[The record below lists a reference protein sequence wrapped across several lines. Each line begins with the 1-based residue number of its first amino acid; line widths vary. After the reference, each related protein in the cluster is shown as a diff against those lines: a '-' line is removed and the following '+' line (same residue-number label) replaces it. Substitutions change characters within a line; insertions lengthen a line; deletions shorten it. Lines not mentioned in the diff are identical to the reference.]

1 MTHKTFINICF
12 VLLALLFPLT
22 MQAQHKS
29 PLDEGKGFFLFPHDG
44 IEEGNAYT
52 SGNYGDFNQENKL
65 QTAYFY
71 SQDSNNFYNYDIGNS
86 VWYFERTGDKY
97 YIHNKYN
104 EYLAIDDNGY
114 VCTGSLQ
121 KALEFYVTNV
131 EKDSNHIYIFP
142 CKSVLSYVQSDID
155 LVDANDCI
163 IKVNGIKY
171 LIYKNSK
178 KATVIPK
185 LLNEY
190 DSSTDYKGEIVIP
203 ETFNYN
209 GNEYTVT
216 DVKPGVFAECKDIT
230 RVTLPQSITNIRTSC
245 FALCPGLISVDIPSV
260 TKIGDDAFRGCTS
273 LTSADFPKVSS
284 IGDNA
289 FKRCSSLT
297 SLDFPLVTSI
307 GRYAFDG
314 CSSVFSIDM
323 PLMTS
328 ISGRMF
334 FNCSNLTSINIPS
347 VTSVGYMAFYHCSN
361 LTSINLP
368 SVASIEGNAFNSCS
382 NLTSIN
388 MTSVTSIGDG
398 AFGGCSITS
407 VDMPSV
413 KNIGSDTF
421 SGCPIT
427 NLSLPSTLSSIGDRC
442 FTKVREITL
451 AATNPPTLGSNPWE
465 YVLIKVP
472 ESAVN
477 DYRTAAGWSDYKD
490 QILSMSD
497 ITDYD
502 VAVTAQDKESG
513 LLNVLTQ
520 DNLYKVESLKVTG
533 TINGYDIMVIR
544 NKLPLLHHLDLTD
557 ADIVANDYE
566 YYTGCHTEDNIVG
579 QSMFY
584 MLKKIESV
592 KLPKNA
598 TVISNGAFLG
608 CDRLENIVLPV
619 KLETIGRYAFNG
631 CIKLKD
637 IEFPFALKTIDYYAF
652 YGCSQLEHIKLPS
665 MLKTLGSSAF
675 ESCSKLKSIELPPT
689 LRTIGSSAF
698 YGCYGLETISLPGVE
713 TIGEAAFQGCSK
725 LTEIRIPSTLKSID
739 DRAFNCKNLQKVYT
753 YTVEPVN
760 IGQTTFSNYA
770 TATLYVPRQAYN
782 NYYYNTQWSQFP
794 TPVEFDEPYKYFYLN
809 KEFTLEDRFTGEPDI
824 DINPGGGIIVPGK
837 PELPPQDADT
847 IHIKGDGKNWAS
859 IIANANLNAKGLYI
873 DITIKANRWYFFS
886 FPFKVR
892 KADISCGKNVKFV
905 FRTYNGAIR
914 AKYGKGG
921 WIDLDSSEEYLY
933 PGKGYIFQ
941 ASLDCT
947 LSIKIEKSAFGKLP
961 KVDVDTK
968 LDIHTSTN
976 EQNASWNFVGNPFT
990 AFYDINDMG
999 YTSPITRWNS
1009 NSKTYEAV
1017 RPGDDNV
1024 FLNPFE
1030 AFFVQCPKDNDDIN
1044 FGGDNR
1050 LTQTGRD
1057 KKMNSQMQKARME
1070 GQFDVQR
1077 QIVNLTL
1084 SDGTTTDKTRVVFNP
1099 DKKAGYE
1106 RDCDAAKFESN
1117 GASELYTVEALAG
1130 RLAIN
1135 ERPEGSV
1142 KIGYRAA
1149 KAGEYTIAAQR
1160 MDRQVL
1166 LRDNDLQ
1173 ITFDLTQGDYHFTSD
1188 AGEFDNRFMLL
1199 IDNSTTG
1206 IGDIV
1211 TTTGVNVKP
1220 TDSGLNISNL
1230 QGKTLHV
1237 YALNG
1242 ALYATRTQDGFLGLA
1257 KGVYLVEVEGLKAKF
1272 MVR

>member
-1 MTHKTFINICF
+1 MTHKTIINIC
-12 VLLALLFPLT
+12 LTLIALCWT
-22 MQAQHKS
+22 VAIQAQTATV
-29 PLDEGKGFFLFPHDG
+29 DG
-44 IEEGNAYT
+44 INYYLYT
-52 SGNYGDFNQENKL
+52 DTK
-65 QTAYFY
+65 TADVT
-71 SQDSNNFYNYDIGNS
+71 SST
-86 VWYFERTGDKY
+86 VTGD
-97 YIHNKYN
+97 
-104 EYLAIDDNGY
+104 
-114 VCTGSLQ
+114 
-121 KALEFYVTNV
+121 
-131 EKDSNHIYIFP
+131 
-142 CKSVLSYVQSDID
+142 
-155 LVDANDCI
+155 
-163 IKVNGIKY
+163 
-171 LIYKNSK
+171 
-178 KATVIPK
+178 
-185 LLNEY
+185 
-190 DSSTDYKGEIVIP
+190 IVIP
-203 ETFNYN
+203 EKITVD
-209 GNEYTVT
+209 GVEYSVE
-216 DVKPGVFAECKDIT
+216 GMYRYVFKNCK
-230 RVTLPQSITNIRTSC
+230 SITSVKMPSVRYLPENTFEECSN
-245 FALCPGLISVDIPSV
+245 LTSVDMPSV
-260 TKIGDDAFRGCTS
+260 RNIGRWAFKNCES
-273 LTSADFPKVSS
+273 LTSVNMLSVTDISS
-284 IGDNA
+284 
-289 FKRCSSLT
+289 
-297 SLDFPLVTSI
+297 
-307 GRYAFDG
+307 YAFDG
-314 CSSVFSIDM
+314 CSSLTSVDM
-323 PLMTS
+323 PLVTN
-328 ISGRMF
+328 ISSCAFSG
-334 FNCSNLTSINIPS
+334 CSNLTSVDMPL
-347 VTSVGYMAFYHCSN
+347 VTR
-361 LTSINLP
+361 
-368 SVASIEGNAFNSCS
+368 
-382 NLTSIN
+382 
-388 MTSVTSIGDG
+388 IGDY
-398 AFGGCSITS
+398 AFGGC
-407 VDMPSV
+407 
-413 KNIGSDTF
+413 
-421 SGCPIT
+421 PIRK
-427 NLSLPSTLSSIGDRC
+427 LYLPTTLTSIGNSC
-442 FTKVREITL
+442 FTETRDITL
-451 AATNPPTLGSNPWE
+451 AATTPAALGTDVFWK
-465 YVLIKVP
+465 YAVIRVP
-472 ESAVN
+472 ESAV
-477 DYRTAAGWSDYKD
+477 DAYRTAVEWSNYKD

-502 VAVTAQDKESG
+502 VPVTAQEKESG
-513 LLNVLTQ
+513 LQNVLGQ
-520 DNLYKVESLKVTG
+520 DNLGKVVSLKVRG
-533 TINGYDIMVIR
+533 TINSYDILVIR
-544 NKLPLLHHLDLTD
+544 NKTPYLHDLDLTD
-557 ADIVANDYE
+557 ATIVANDFE
-566 YYTGCHTEDNIVG
+566 YYEGYHTEDNIIG
-579 QSMFY
+579 NNMFAG
-584 MLKKIESV
+584 LGKLVSV

-598 TVISNGAFLG
+598 ISIRNGALYD
-608 CDRLENIVLPV
+608 CSSLVEVVLPV
-619 KLETIGRYAFNG
+619 KLESIGGSAFSYCSYLTN
-631 CIKLKD
+631 LD
-637 IEFPFALKTIDYYAF
+637 FPPTLKTI
-652 YGCSQLEHIKLPS
+652 GI
-665 MLKTLGSSAF
+665 SAF
-675 ESCSKLKSIELPPT
+675 DHCDN
-689 LRTIGSSAF
+689 
-698 YGCYGLETISLPGVE
+698 LEKISLPGVE
-713 TIGEAAFQGCSK
+713 TIKDHAFNGSK
-725 LTEIRIPSTLKSID
+725 FKEVRIPSTLKSIGD
-739 DRAFNCKNLQKVYT
+739 YAFNTSSLKKVFT
-753 YTVEPVN
+753 YTVEPIN
-760 IGQTTFSNYA
+760 IGQNTFYK
-770 TATLYVPRQAYN
+770 TAYESGTLYIPKQSKN
-782 NYYYNTQWSQFP
+782 NYYWNTQWSQFAKL
-794 TPVEFDEPYKYFYLN
+794 EDFDEPYKYFYLN
-809 KEFTLEDRFTGEPDI
+809 KEYTLDDRFTGEPDI
-824 DINPGGGIIVPGK
+824 DINPGGGIIVPDK
-837 PELPPQDADT
+837 PEQGDQDADT

-905 FRTYNGAIR
+905 FRTYNGDIR
-914 AKYGKGG
+914 AKKGTGG

-947 LSIKIEKSAFGKLP
+947 LSIKIEKNEFGKLP

-1009 NSKTYEAV
+1009 DSNTYEAV
-1017 RPGDDNV
+1017 RPGDDNA

-1030 AFFVQCPKDNDDIN
+1030 AFFVQCPKDNGIIN
-1044 FGGDNR
+1044 FGGDKR

-1117 GASELYTVEALAG
+1117 GASELYSVEALAG

>member
-1 MTHKTFINICF
+1 MTHKTFINIC
-12 VLLALLFPLT
+12 LTLIALCWT
-22 MQAQHKS
+22 VAIQAKTATV
-29 PLDEGKGFFLFPHDG
+29 DG
-44 IEEGNAYT
+44 INYYLNA
-52 SGNYGDFNQENKL
+52 DAK
-65 QTAYFY
+65 TAEVTK
-71 SQDSNNFYNYDIGNS
+71 STA
-86 VWYFERTGDKY
+86 TGD
-97 YIHNKYN
+97 
-104 EYLAIDDNGY
+104 
-114 VCTGSLQ
+114 
-121 KALEFYVTNV
+121 
-131 EKDSNHIYIFP
+131 
-142 CKSVLSYVQSDID
+142 
-155 LVDANDCI
+155 
-163 IKVNGIKY
+163 
-171 LIYKNSK
+171 
-178 KATVIPK
+178 
-185 LLNEY
+185 
-190 DSSTDYKGEIVIP
+190 IVIP
-203 ETFNYN
+203 EKITVD
-209 GNEYTVT
+209 GVEYSV
-216 DVKPGVFAECKDIT
+216 I
-230 RVTLPQSITNIRTSC
+230 SIGYEAFKESRALTSV
-245 FALCPGLISVDIPSV
+245 AMPSV
-260 TKIGDDAFRGCTS
+260 TRIGASAFE
-273 LTSADFPKVSS
+273 
-284 IGDNA
+284 
-289 FKRCSSLT
+289 
-297 SLDFPLVTSI
+297 
-307 GRYAFDG
+307 
-314 CSSVFSIDM
+314 
-323 PLMTS
+323 
-328 ISGRMF
+328 
-334 FNCSNLTSINIPS
+334 NCSNLTSVAMPSATSIGNGAFDQCQSLTSVAMPS
-347 VTSVGYMAFYHCSN
+347 VTSIDHIAFQTCSS
-361 LTSINLP
+361 LTS
-368 SVASIEGNAFNSCS
+368 VA
-382 NLTSIN
+382 
-388 MTSVTSIGDG
+388 MPSVTSIGNN
-398 AFGGCSITS
+398 AFSYCSSLTS
-407 VDMPSV
+407 VTMPSV
-413 KNIGSDTF
+413 TSIDNYAFYS
-421 SGCPIT
+421 CPIT
-427 NLSLPSTLSSIGDRC
+427 NLYLPATLTSIGNYC
-442 FTKVREITL
+442 FDKTREITL
-451 AATNPPTLGSNPWE
+451 AATSPAVLGTAVFWK
-465 YVLIKVP
+465 YACLRVP
-472 ESAVN
+472 ESAV
-477 DYRTAAGWSDYKD
+477 DAYRTAAGWSNYKD
-490 QILSMSD
+490 QIFSMSD
-497 ITDYD
+497 KTVYD
-502 VAVTAQDKESG
+502 VPVTAQEKESG
-513 LLNVLTQ
+513 LLNVLGQ
-520 DNLYKVESLKVTG
+520 DNLGKVVSLKVRG
-533 TINGYDIMVIR
+533 TINSYDILVIR
-544 NKLPLLHHLDLTD
+544 NKMPYLHHLDLTD
-557 ADIVANDYE
+557 ATIVANDFE
-566 YYTGCHTEDNIVG
+566 YYEGYHTEDNVIG
-579 QSMFY
+579 DNMFTNLY
-584 MLKKIESV
+584 KLVSV

-598 TVISNGAFLG
+598 TSIRSSALSWCGSLV
-608 CDRLENIVLPV
+608 EVVLPV
-619 KLETIGRYAFNG
+619 KLEEIGYSAFSDCKN
-631 CIKLKD
+631 LKNID
-637 IEFPFALKTIDYYAF
+637 FPPTLKTIDQHAF
-652 YGCSQLEHIKLPS
+652 QRCERLEQ
-665 MLKTLGSSAF
+665 
-675 ESCSKLKSIELPPT
+675 
-689 LRTIGSSAF
+689 
-698 YGCYGLETISLPGVE
+698 ISLPGVKS
-713 TIGEAAFQGCSK
+713 IGFRAFDGCSK
-725 LTEIRIPSTLKSID
+725 LTEVRIPSTLKSIGNG
-739 DRAFNCKNLQKVYT
+739 AFDIQGLKKVYT
-753 YTVEPVN
+753 YTVEPIG
-760 IGQTTFSNYA
+760 IGQGTFA
-770 TATLYVPRQAYN
+770 KTAYETGTLYIPKQSKN
-782 NYYYNTQWSQFP
+782 NYYWNTQWSQFSKL
-794 TPVEFDEPYKYFYLN
+794 VEFDEPYKYFYLN
-809 KEFTLEDRFTGEPDI
+809 KEYTLEDRFKGEPDI
-824 DINPGGGIIVPGK
+824 DINPGGGIIVPDK
-837 PELPPQDADT
+837 PEQGDQDADT

-914 AKYGKGG
+914 AEYGKGG
-921 WIDLDSSEEYLY
+921 WIDLDSSEEFLY

-999 YTSPITRWNS
+999 YKSPITRWNS
-1009 NSKTYEAV
+1009 DSKTYEAV
-1017 RPGDDNV
+1017 RPGDDNA

-1242 ALYATRTQDGFLGLA
+1242 ALYATRTQDGFLGLT

>member
-1 MTHKTFINICF
+1 MTHKTFINIC
-12 VLLALLFPLT
+12 LTLIALCWT
-22 MQAQHKS
+22 MAIQAKWATV
-29 PLDEGKGFFLFPHDG
+29 DG
-44 IEEGNAYT
+44 INYSLNA
-52 SGNYGDFNQENKL
+52 DAK
-65 QTAYFY
+65 TARVTE
-71 SQDSNNFYNYDIGNS
+71 STA
-86 VWYFERTGDKY
+86 TGD
-97 YIHNKYN
+97 
-104 EYLAIDDNGY
+104 
-114 VCTGSLQ
+114 
-121 KALEFYVTNV
+121 
-131 EKDSNHIYIFP
+131 
-142 CKSVLSYVQSDID
+142 
-155 LVDANDCI
+155 
-163 IKVNGIKY
+163 
-171 LIYKNSK
+171 
-178 KATVIPK
+178 
-185 LLNEY
+185 
-190 DSSTDYKGEIVIP
+190 IVIP
-203 ETFNYN
+203 EKITVD
-209 GNEYTVT
+209 GVEYSVT
-216 DVKPGVFAECKDIT
+216 SIGDYAFKDCQA
-230 RVTLPQSITNIRTSC
+230 LTSV
-245 FALCPGLISVDIPSV
+245 SMPSV
-260 TKIGDDAFRGCTS
+260 TNIDSGAFWLCSSLTSVYMPSVSSIGDDAFRD
-273 LTSADFPKVSS
+273 A
-284 IGDNA
+284 
-289 FKRCSSLT
+289 
-297 SLDFPLVTSI
+297 
-307 GRYAFDG
+307 
-314 CSSVFSIDM
+314 
-323 PLMTS
+323 
-328 ISGRMF
+328 
-334 FNCSNLTSINIPS
+334 
-347 VTSVGYMAFYHCSN
+347 
-361 LTSINLP
+361 
-368 SVASIEGNAFNSCS
+368 
-382 NLTSIN
+382 
-388 MTSVTSIGDG
+388 
-398 AFGGCSITS
+398 
-407 VDMPSV
+407 
-413 KNIGSDTF
+413 
-421 SGCPIT
+421 PIT
-427 NLSLPSTLSSIGDRC
+427 NLSLPATLTSIGNSS
-442 FTKVREITL
+442 FTETREITL
-451 AATNPPTLGSNPWE
+451 GATTPAALGTDVFWK
-465 YVLIKVP
+465 YAVFRVP
-472 ESAVN
+472 ESAV
-477 DYRTAAGWSDYKD
+477 DAYRTAAEWSNYKE
-490 QILSMSD
+490 QIFSMSD
-497 ITDYD
+497 IIDYD
-502 VAVTAQDKESG
+502 VTVTAQEKESG
-513 LLNVLTQ
+513 LQNVLTQ
-520 DNLYKVESLKVTG
+520 YNLGKVVSLKVTG
-533 TINGYDIMVIR
+533 TINSYDIMVIR
-544 NKLPLLHHLDLTD
+544 NKMPYLHHLDLTD
-557 ADIVANDYE
+557 ATIVANDFE
-566 YYTGCHTEDNIVG
+566 YYTGYHTEDNVIG
-579 QSMFY
+579 DKMFY
-584 MLKKIESV
+584 NLDKLISI

-598 TVISNGAFLG
+598 TSIRSGALLWCFSLV
-608 CDRLENIVLPV
+608 EVVLPV
-619 KLETIGRYAFNG
+619 KIESIGNNAFG
-631 CIKLKD
+631 SCMYLKNID
-637 IEFPFALKTIDYYAF
+637 LPPTLKTIDAAAF
-652 YGCSQLEHIKLPS
+652 GN
-665 MLKTLGSSAF
+665 
-675 ESCSKLKSIELPPT
+675 
-689 LRTIGSSAF
+689 
-698 YGCYGLETISLPGVE
+698 CYSLETISLPGVE
-713 TIGEAAFQGCSK
+713 TIGGSAFAGCKK
-725 LTEIRIPSTLKSID
+725 LTEVRIPSTLKSIG
-739 DRAFNCKNLQKVYT
+739 DRAFNIQGLKKVYT
-753 YTVEPVN
+753 YTVEPIG
-760 IGQTTFSNYA
+760 IGQETFSK
-770 TATLYVPRQAYN
+770 TAYETGTLYIPKQSKN
-782 NYYYNTQWSQFP
+782 NYYWNTQWSQFSKL
-794 TPVEFDEPYKYFYLN
+794 VEFDEPYKYFYLN
-809 KEFTLEDRFTGEPDI
+809 KEYTLNDRFTGEPDI
-824 DINPGGGIIVPGK
+824 DINPGGGIIVPDK

-905 FRTYNGAIR
+905 FRTYNGGIR
-914 AKYGKGG
+914 AEYGKGG

-976 EQNASWNFVGNPFT
+976 EQDASWNFVGNPFT

-999 YTSPITRWNS
+999 YKSPITRWNS
-1009 NSKTYEAV
+1009 DSKTYEAV
-1017 RPGDDNV
+1017 RPGDDNA

-1211 TTTGVNVKP
+1211 STTGVNVKP
-1220 TDSGLNISNL
+1220 TDCGLNISNL

-1242 ALYATRTQDGFLGLA
+1242 ALYATRTQDGFLGLT

>member
-1 MTHKTFINICF
+1 MTHKTFINIC
-12 VLLALLFPLT
+12 LTLIALCWT
-22 MQAQHKS
+22 VAIQAQTVTV
-29 PLDEGKGFFLFPHDG
+29 DG
-44 IEEGNAYT
+44 INYSLNADT
-52 SGNYGDFNQENKL
+52 K
-65 QTAYFY
+65 TA
-71 SQDSNNFYNYDIGNS
+71 SVTKSN
-86 VWYFERTGDKY
+86 VTGD
-97 YIHNKYN
+97 
-104 EYLAIDDNGY
+104 
-114 VCTGSLQ
+114 
-121 KALEFYVTNV
+121 
-131 EKDSNHIYIFP
+131 
-142 CKSVLSYVQSDID
+142 
-155 LVDANDCI
+155 
-163 IKVNGIKY
+163 
-171 LIYKNSK
+171 
-178 KATVIPK
+178 
-185 LLNEY
+185 
-190 DSSTDYKGEIVIP
+190 IVIP
-203 ETFNYN
+203 EKITVD
-209 GNEYTVT
+209 GVEY
-216 DVKPGVFAECKDIT
+216 P
-230 RVTLPQSITNIRTSC
+230 
-245 FALCPGLISVDIPSV
+245 
-260 TKIGDDAFRGCTS
+260 
-273 LTSADFPKVSS
+273 
-284 IGDNA
+284 
-289 FKRCSSLT
+289 
-297 SLDFPLVTSI
+297 VTSI
-307 GRYAFDG
+307 G
-314 CSSVFSIDM
+314 S
-323 PLMTS
+323 
-328 ISGRMF
+328 
-334 FNCSNLTSINIPS
+334 
-347 VTSVGYMAFYHCSN
+347 
-361 LTSINLP
+361 
-368 SVASIEGNAFNSCS
+368 NAFQDCKA
-382 NLTSIN
+382 L
-388 MTSVTSIGDG
+388 
-398 AFGGCSITS
+398 TS

-413 KNIGSDTF
+413 TSIGGDAFQSCSSLTSVDMPLVTSISVWAF
-421 SGCPIT
+421 RDSPII
-427 NLSLPSTLSSIGDRC
+427 NLSLPATLTSIGNGC
-442 FTKVREITL
+442 FTKTREITL
-451 AATNPPTLGSNPWE
+451 AATTPA
-465 YVLIKVP
+465 VLETGAFWKYAVIRVP
-472 ESAVN
+472 ESAVD
-477 DYRTAAGWSDYKD
+477 DYRTAAGWSNYKD
-490 QILSMSD
+490 HILSMSD

-502 VAVTAQDKESG
+502 VTVTAQEKESG
-513 LLNVLTQ
+513 LLNVLGQ
-520 DNLYKVESLKVTG
+520 DNLGKVVSLKVTG
-533 TINGYDIMVIR
+533 TINSYDIMVIR
-544 NKLPLLHHLDLTD
+544 NKMPNLHYLDLTD
-557 ADIVANDYE
+557 ATIVANDFE
-566 YYTGCHTEDNIVG
+566 YYTGYHTEDNIIG
-579 QSMFY
+579 AYMFAR
-584 MLKKIESV
+584 LDKLLSV

-598 TVISNGAFLG
+598 TRIREDALSSCGNLAEV
-608 CDRLENIVLPV
+608 VLPV
-619 KLETIGRYAFNG
+619 KLESIGSRAFFD
-631 CIKLKD
+631 CEILKNID
-637 IEFPFALKTIDYYAF
+637 FPPALKA
-652 YGCSQLEHIKLPS
+652 
-665 MLKTLGSSAF
+665 
-675 ESCSKLKSIELPPT
+675 
-689 LRTIGSSAF
+689 IGSFAF
-698 YGCYGLETISLPGVE
+698 LNCIRLEKISLPGVE
-713 TIGEAAFQGCSK
+713 TIDLCTFQDCDQ
-725 LTEIRIPSTLKSID
+725 LTEVRIPSTLKSIGD
-739 DRAFNCKNLQKVYT
+739 YAFNCGNLKKVYT
-753 YTVEPVN
+753 YTVEPIN
-760 IGQTTFSNYA
+760 IGQNTFTT
-770 TATLYVPRQAYN
+770 TAYETGTLYIPKQSSN
-782 NYYYNTQWSQFP
+782 NYYWNTQWSQFSKL
-794 TPVEFDEPYKYFYLN
+794 VEFDEPYKYFYLN
-809 KEFTLEDRFTGEPDI
+809 KEFTLDDRFTGEPDI
-824 DINPGGGIIVPGK
+824 DVNPGGGIIVPDK
-837 PELPPQDADT
+837 PELPDQDADT

-947 LSIKIEKSAFGKLP
+947 LSIKIEKSEFGKLP
-961 KVDVDTK
+961 NVNVDTK

-1009 NSKTYEAV
+1009 DSKTYEAV
-1017 RPGDDNV
+1017 RPGDDNA

-1030 AFFVQCPKDNDDIN
+1030 AFFVQCPKDNGDIN

-1070 GQFDVQR
+1070 GQFDVKR

-1117 GASELYTVEALAG
+1117 GASELYSVEALAG

>member
-1 MTHKTFINICF
+1 MTHKTIINIC
-12 VLLALLFPLT
+12 LTLIALCWT
-22 MQAQHKS
+22 MAIQAQTATV
-29 PLDEGKGFFLFPHDG
+29 DG
-44 IEEGNAYT
+44 INYSLNADAKT
-52 SGNYGDFNQENKL
+52 ADVTGITISGD
-65 QTAYFY
+65 
-71 SQDSNNFYNYDIGNS
+71 
-86 VWYFERTGDKY
+86 
-97 YIHNKYN
+97 
-104 EYLAIDDNGY
+104 
-114 VCTGSLQ
+114 
-121 KALEFYVTNV
+121 
-131 EKDSNHIYIFP
+131 
-142 CKSVLSYVQSDID
+142 
-155 LVDANDCI
+155 
-163 IKVNGIKY
+163 
-171 LIYKNSK
+171 
-178 KATVIPK
+178 
-185 LLNEY
+185 
-190 DSSTDYKGEIVIP
+190 IVIP
-203 ETFNYN
+203 EKITVDGVEYSVDGMYRYVFSERNSLTSIKMPSVRYLP
-209 GNEYTVT
+209 EYTFEDCLNLTSV
-216 DVKPGVFAECKDIT
+216 DMPLV
-230 RVTLPQSITNIRTSC
+230 TNIGRWAFKNCKSLTS
-245 FALCPGLISVDIPSV
+245 VNMPSV
-260 TKIGDDAFRGCTS
+260 TDI
-273 LTSADFPKVSS
+273 SS
-284 IGDNA
+284 
-289 FKRCSSLT
+289 
-297 SLDFPLVTSI
+297 
-307 GRYAFDG
+307 YAFDG
-314 CSSVFSIDM
+314 CSS
-323 PLMTS
+323 L
-328 ISGRMF
+328 
-334 FNCSNLTSINIPS
+334 
-347 VTSVGYMAFYHCSN
+347 
-361 LTSINLP
+361 
-368 SVASIEGNAFNSCS
+368 
-382 NLTSIN
+382 
-388 MTSVTSIGDG
+388 
-398 AFGGCSITS
+398 TS

-413 KNIGSDTF
+413 TDISSYAFDGCSSLTSVDMPLVTRIGDHAF
-421 SGCPIT
+421 VGCPIRK
-427 NLSLPSTLSSIGDRC
+427 LYLPTTLTSIAEYC
-442 FTKVREITL
+442 FTSTREITL
-451 AATNPPTLGSNPWE
+451 AATTPVTLATNAFWK
-465 YVLIKVP
+465 YAVIRVP
-472 ESAVN
+472 ESAAN
-477 DYRTAAGWSDYKD
+477 DYRTAAGWSNYKD
-490 QILSMSD
+490 QIFSMSD
-497 ITDYD
+497 TTDYN
-502 VAVTAQDKESG
+502 VPVTAQEKESG
-513 LLNVLTQ
+513 LLNVLGQ
-520 DNLYKVESLKVTG
+520 DNLGKVVSLKVTG
-533 TINGYDIMVIR
+533 TINSYDILVIR
-544 NKLPLLHHLDLTD
+544 NKMPYLHYLDLTD
-557 ADIVANDYE
+557 ATIVANDFE
-566 YYTGCHTEDNIVG
+566 YYKGNHTEDNIIG
-579 QSMFY
+579 SHMFAS
-584 MLKKIESV
+584 LVKLVSI
-592 KLPKNA
+592 KLPKNVTCIRDYA
-598 TVISNGAFLG
+598 LFSCSNLV
-608 CDRLENIVLPV
+608 EVVLPV
-619 KLETIGRYAFNG
+619 KLE
-631 CIKLKD
+631 K
-637 IEFPFALKTIDYYAF
+637 
-652 YGCSQLEHIKLPS
+652 
-665 MLKTLGSSAF
+665 
-675 ESCSKLKSIELPPT
+675 
-689 LRTIGSSAF
+689 IGSSAF
-698 YGCYGLETISLPGVE
+698 SGCSGLTNIDLPPTLKTIGCYAFNNCSRLEKISLPGVE
-713 TIGEAAFQGCSK
+713 SIDHYAFGYCYK
-725 LTEIRIPSTLKSID
+725 LTEVRIPSTLKAIGD
-739 DRAFNCKNLQKVYT
+739 NAFSCVDLKKVYT
-753 YTVEPVN
+753 YTVEPIN
-760 IGQTTFSNYA
+760 IGQNTFSETVYK
-770 TATLYVPRQAYN
+770 TGSLYIPKQSKN
-782 NYYYNTQWSQFP
+782 NYYWNTQWSQFAKLE
-794 TPVEFDEPYKYFYLN
+794 EFDEPYKYFYLN
-809 KEFTLEDRFTGEPDI
+809 KEFTLDDRFTGEPDI

-914 AKYGKGG
+914 ADKGTGG
-921 WIDLDSSEEYLY
+921 WVDLDSSEEYLE
-933 PGKGYIFQ
+933 PRKGYIFQ

-961 KVDVDTK
+961 KVDVNTN

-1009 NSKTYEAV
+1009 DSKTYEAV
-1017 RPGDDNV
+1017 RPGDDNA

-1117 GASELYTVEALAG
+1117 GASELYSVEALAG

-1211 TTTGVNVKP
+1211 STTGVNVKP
-1220 TDSGLNISNL
+1220 TDCGLNISNL

>member
-1 MTHKTFINICF
+1 MTHKTFINIC
-12 VLLALLFPLT
+12 LTLIALCWT
-22 MQAQHKS
+22 MAIQAQTATV
-29 PLDEGKGFFLFPHDG
+29 DG
-44 IEEGNAYT
+44 INYNLKSDKTAEVTKSNA
-52 SGNYGDFNQENKL
+52 
-65 QTAYFY
+65 
-71 SQDSNNFYNYDIGNS
+71 
-86 VWYFERTGDKY
+86 TGD
-97 YIHNKYN
+97 
-104 EYLAIDDNGY
+104 
-114 VCTGSLQ
+114 
-121 KALEFYVTNV
+121 
-131 EKDSNHIYIFP
+131 
-142 CKSVLSYVQSDID
+142 
-155 LVDANDCI
+155 
-163 IKVNGIKY
+163 
-171 LIYKNSK
+171 
-178 KATVIPK
+178 
-185 LLNEY
+185 
-190 DSSTDYKGEIVIP
+190 IVIP
-203 ETFNYN
+203 EKITVDDVEYSVTRIGNAAFKDSKALTSVAMPSVTSIGADAFNVCKALTSVN
-209 GNEYTVT
+209 MPSVT
-216 DVKPGVFAECKDIT
+216 SIGGAAFCRCSNLTSVDMPS
-230 RVTLPQSITNIRTSC
+230 VTCIGSDAFFDCSNLT
-245 FALCPGLISVDIPSV
+245 SVDIPSV
-260 TKIGDDAFRGCTS
+260 T
-273 LTSADFPKVSS
+273 S
-284 IGDNA
+284 IGSGA
-289 FKRCSSLT
+289 FS
-297 SLDFPLVTSI
+297 D
-307 GRYAFDG
+307 
-314 CSSVFSIDM
+314 
-323 PLMTS
+323 
-328 ISGRMF
+328 
-334 FNCSNLTSINIPS
+334 CSNL
-347 VTSVGYMAFYHCSN
+347 
-361 LTSINLP
+361 
-368 SVASIEGNAFNSCS
+368 
-382 NLTSIN
+382 
-388 MTSVTSIGDG
+388 
-398 AFGGCSITS
+398 TS

-413 KNIGSDTF
+413 ASIGHRVFRYCPSLTSVTMPSVTSIGDYAF
-421 SGCPIT
+421 FDCPII
-427 NLSLPSTLSSIGDRC
+427 NLSLPATLTSIGNSC
-442 FTKVREITL
+442 FAETRKITL
-451 AATNPPTLGSNPWE
+451 AATTPASLGTDAFWE
-465 YVLIKVP
+465 YAVIRVP
-472 ESAVN
+472 ESSVDA
-477 DYRTAAGWSDYKD
+477 YRNAAGWSNYKD
-490 QILSMSD
+490 QIFSMSD

-502 VAVTAQDKESG
+502 VPVTAQEKESG
-513 LLNVLTQ
+513 LLDVITQ
-520 DNLYKVESLKVTG
+520 DNLGKVVSLKVRG

-544 NKLPLLHHLDLTD
+544 NKMPILHYLDLTD
-557 ADIVANDYE
+557 ATIVANDYE
-566 YYTGCHTEDNIVG
+566 YYTGYHTKDNVIG
-579 QSMFY
+579 YFMFADLY
-584 MLKKIESV
+584 KLLSV

-598 TVISNGAFLG
+598 TSIRDYALSSCSNLF
-608 CDRLENIVLPV
+608 EVVLPV
-619 KLETIGRYAFNG
+619 RLETIE
-631 CIKLKD
+631 C
-637 IEFPFALKTIDYYAF
+637 YAF
-652 YGCSQLEHIKLPS
+652 YYCSNLTNID
-665 MLKTLGSSAF
+665 
-675 ESCSKLKSIELPPT
+675 LPPT
-689 LRTIGSSAF
+689 LKTIGSYAF
-698 YGCYGLETISLPGVE
+698 DDCSRLEKISLPGVE
-713 TIGEAAFQGCSK
+713 SIGDYAFANCNK
-725 LTEIRIPSTLKSID
+725 LTEVRIPSTLKSIGNG
-739 DRAFNCKNLQKVYT
+739 AFDIQGLKKVYT
-753 YTVEPVN
+753 YTVEPIN
-760 IGQTTFSNYA
+760 IGQGTFSAAYK
-770 TATLYVPRQAYN
+770 TGTLYIPKQSKN
-782 NYYYNTQWSQFP
+782 NYYWNTQWSQFSKL
-794 TPVEFDEPYKYFYLN
+794 VEFDEPYKYFYLN
-809 KEFTLEDRFTGEPDI
+809 KEYTLNDRFTGEPDI
-824 DINPGGGIIVPGK
+824 DINPGGGIIVPDK
-837 PELPPQDADT
+837 PEQGDQDADT

-914 AKYGKGG
+914 AEYGKGG

-947 LSIKIEKSAFGKLP
+947 LSIKIEKNEFGKLP

-1009 NSKTYEAV
+1009 DSNTYEAV
-1017 RPGDDNV
+1017 RPGDDNA

-1030 AFFVQCPKDNDDIN
+1030 AFFVQCPKDNGVIN

-1117 GASELYTVEALAG
+1117 GASELYSVEALAG

>member
-1 MTHKTFINICF
+1 MTHKTFINIC
-12 VLLALLFPLT
+12 LTLIALCWT
-22 MQAQHKS
+22 VAIQAQTATV
-29 PLDEGKGFFLFPHDG
+29 DG
-44 IEEGNAYT
+44 INYNLYADTKTARVTKSNAI
-52 SGNYGDFNQENKL
+52 GD
-65 QTAYFY
+65 
-71 SQDSNNFYNYDIGNS
+71 
-86 VWYFERTGDKY
+86 
-97 YIHNKYN
+97 
-104 EYLAIDDNGY
+104 
-114 VCTGSLQ
+114 
-121 KALEFYVTNV
+121 
-131 EKDSNHIYIFP
+131 
-142 CKSVLSYVQSDID
+142 
-155 LVDANDCI
+155 
-163 IKVNGIKY
+163 
-171 LIYKNSK
+171 
-178 KATVIPK
+178 
-185 LLNEY
+185 
-190 DSSTDYKGEIVIP
+190 IVIP
-203 ETFNYN
+203 EKITVDGVEYPVTGIGN
-209 GNEYTVT
+209 GAFK
-216 DVKPGVFAECKDIT
+216 DCKT
-230 RVTLPQSITNIRTSC
+230 
-245 FALCPGLISVDIPSV
+245 
-260 TKIGDDAFRGCTS
+260 
-273 LTSADFPKVSS
+273 LTSVVMPS
-284 IGDNA
+284 
-289 FKRCSSLT
+289 
-297 SLDFPLVTSI
+297 VTSI
-307 GRYAFDG
+307 GLQAFYG
-314 CSSVFSIDM
+314 
-323 PLMTS
+323 
-328 ISGRMF
+328 
-334 FNCSNLTSINIPS
+334 CSNLTSVNMPS
-347 VTSVGYMAFYHCSN
+347 VTS
-361 LTSINLP
+361 
-368 SVASIEGNAFNSCS
+368 IEINAFWECS
-382 NLTSIN
+382 SL
-388 MTSVTSIGDG
+388 
-398 AFGGCSITS
+398 TS

-413 KNIGSDTF
+413 TSIGADVFTSCSSLTSVSMPSVISIDGQAFLGCPSLTSVDMPSVTNIGSQAFLACPSLTSVAMPSVTSIGDNAF
-421 SGCPIT
+421 DGCPII
-427 NLSLPSTLSSIGDRC
+427 NLSLPATLTSIGNSC
-442 FTKVREITL
+442 FTATRDITL
-451 AATNPPTLGSNPWE
+451 AATTPASLGTDAFWK
-465 YVLIKVP
+465 YAAIRVP
-472 ESAVN
+472 ESSVDAYRNAV
-477 DYRTAAGWSDYKD
+477 GWSNYKD
-490 QILSMSD
+490 KIFSMSD
-497 ITDYD
+497 ITEYD
-502 VAVTAQDKESG
+502 VPVTAQEKESG
-513 LLNVLTQ
+513 LH
-520 DNLYKVESLKVTG
+520 NLITEANLGKVVSLKVTG
-533 TINGYDIMVIR
+533 TINSYDIMAIR
-544 NKLPLLHHLDLTD
+544 NMMPYLHHLDLTD
-557 ADIVANDYE
+557 ATIVANDFKYYE
-566 YYTGCHTEDNIVG
+566 GYHTEDNVIG
-579 QSMFY
+579 DYMFAS
-584 MLKKIESV
+584 LDKLVSV

-598 TVISNGAFLG
+598 TSIRDYALVG
-608 CDRLENIVLPV
+608 CSSLVEVVLPV
-619 KLETIGRYAFNG
+619 KLESIGG
-631 CIKLKD
+631 
-637 IEFPFALKTIDYYAF
+637 
-652 YGCSQLEHIKLPS
+652 
-665 MLKTLGSSAF
+665 SAF
-675 ESCSKLKSIELPPT
+675 ELCSNLTNIDLPPT
-689 LRTIGSSAF
+689 LKTIGRNAF
-698 YGCYGLETISLPGVE
+698 NSCSRLEKISLPGVGSIDE
-713 TIGEAAFQGCSK
+713 NAFGGCK
-725 LTEIRIPSTLKSID
+725 FTEVRIPSTLKSIGYG
-739 DRAFNCKNLQKVYT
+739 AFDCNNLKNVYT
-753 YTVEPVN
+753 YTVEPIN
-760 IGQTTFSNYA
+760 IGQGTFSKTTYE
-770 TATLYVPRQAYN
+770 TATLYIPKQSKN
-782 NYYYNTQWSQFP
+782 NYKWNTQWGQFYKK
-794 TPVEFDEPYKYFYLN
+794 VEFDEPYKYFYLN
-809 KEFTLEDRFTGEPDI
+809 KEYTLNDRFTGEPDI

-914 AKYGKGG
+914 AEYGKGG
-921 WIDLDSSEEYLY
+921 WIDLDSSKEYLE

-961 KVDVDTK
+961 NVNVDTK

-999 YTSPITRWNS
+999 YNSPITRWNS
-1009 NSKTYEAV
+1009 DSNTYEAV
-1017 RPGDDNV
+1017 RPGDDNA

-1211 TTTGVNVKP
+1211 STTGVNVKP
-1220 TDSGLNISNL
+1220 TDCGLNISNL

-1242 ALYATRTQDGFLGLA
+1242 ALYATRTQDGFLGLT

>member
-1 MTHKTFINICF
+1 MTHKTFINIC
-12 VLLALLFPLT
+12 LTLIALCWT
-22 MQAQHKS
+22 MAIQAQTATV
-29 PLDEGKGFFLFPHDG
+29 DG
-44 IEEGNAYT
+44 INYRLYTDTKTAEVTKSNA
-52 SGNYGDFNQENKL
+52 
-65 QTAYFY
+65 
-71 SQDSNNFYNYDIGNS
+71 
-86 VWYFERTGDKY
+86 TGD
-97 YIHNKYN
+97 
-104 EYLAIDDNGY
+104 
-114 VCTGSLQ
+114 
-121 KALEFYVTNV
+121 
-131 EKDSNHIYIFP
+131 
-142 CKSVLSYVQSDID
+142 
-155 LVDANDCI
+155 
-163 IKVNGIKY
+163 
-171 LIYKNSK
+171 
-178 KATVIPK
+178 
-185 LLNEY
+185 
-190 DSSTDYKGEIVIP
+190 IVIP
-203 ETFNYN
+203 EKITVD
-209 GNEYTVT
+209 GVEYSVT
-216 DVKPGVFAECKDIT
+216 SIASSAFQDCKALT
-230 RVTLPQSITNIRTSC
+230 SVTM
-245 FALCPGLISVDIPSV
+245 PSV
-260 TKIGDDAFRGCTS
+260 TSIGTNAFNRCSSLASVDMPSVTSIDSYAFDACSSLASVDMPSVTSIGAYAFDACSSLASVDMPSVISIERDAFHGCSSLASASMPSVTS
-273 LTSADFPKVSS
+273 IDYSAF
-284 IGDNA
+284 
-289 FKRCSSLT
+289 RECSSLT
-297 SLDFPLVTSI
+297 SVAMPSVTSI
-307 GRYAFDG
+307 GVYAFDG
-314 CSSVFSIDM
+314 CSS
-323 PLMTS
+323 L
-328 ISGRMF
+328 
-334 FNCSNLTSINIPS
+334 
-347 VTSVGYMAFYHCSN
+347 A
-361 LTSINLP
+361 
-368 SVASIEGNAFNSCS
+368 
-382 NLTSIN
+382 
-388 MTSVTSIGDG
+388 
-398 AFGGCSITS
+398 S

-413 KNIGSDTF
+413 TSIDDGAFRECSSLTSVSMPSVTSIGGEGFLS
-421 SGCPIT
+421 SPIAK
-427 NLSLPSTLSSIGDRC
+427 LSLPAGLTNIGGSC
-442 FTKVREITL
+442 FTKTKEITL
-451 AATNPPTLGSNPWE
+451 AATTPAALGTSVFWGNA
-465 YVLIKVP
+465 VIRVP

-477 DYRTAAGWSDYKD
+477 DYRTAAGWSNYKD

-497 ITDYD
+497 STDYN
-502 VAVTAQDKESG
+502 VTVTAQEKESG
-513 LLNVLTQ
+513 LLNMITQ
-520 DNLYKVESLKVTG
+520 DNLGKVVSLKVTG

-544 NKLPLLHHLDLTD
+544 NKMPNLHYLDLTD
-557 ADIVANDYE
+557 ATIVANDYE
-566 YYTGCHTEDNIVG
+566 YYTGYHTEDNIIG
-579 QSMFY
+579 ESMF
-584 MLKKIESV
+584 IELGKLLSV

-598 TVISNGAFLG
+598 TRIRDYALG
-608 CDRLENIVLPV
+608 FCGNLIEVVLPV
-619 KLETIGRYAFNG
+619 RLES
-631 CIKLKD
+631 
-637 IEFPFALKTIDYYAF
+637 IESSVFK
-652 YGCSQLEHIKLPS
+652 GCSLLEYVQLPS
-665 MLKTLGSSAF
+665 MLKTIGSYAF
-675 ESCSKLKSIELPPT
+675 SDCSRLKNIELPPT
-689 LRTIGSSAF
+689 LKTIGSYAF
-698 YGCYGLETISLPGVE
+698 GHCSNLEKISLPGVE
-713 TIGEAAFQGCSK
+713 TIGYGTFSGCN
-725 LTEIRIPSTLKSID
+725 LTEVRIPSTLKTIGGC
-739 DRAFNCKNLQKVYT
+739 AFDCSNLKKVYT
-753 YTVEPVN
+753 YTIEPVD
-760 IGQTTFSNYA
+760 IRQTTFSNYT
-770 TATLYVPRQAYN
+770 TATLYVPKQAYN

-809 KEFTLEDRFTGEPDI
+809 KEYTLNDRFTGEPDI

-941 ASLDCT
+941 TSLDCT
-947 LSIKIEKSAFGKLP
+947 LSIKIEKSEFGKLP
-961 KVDVDTK
+961 NVNVDTK

-999 YTSPITRWNS
+999 YKSPITRWNS
-1009 NSKTYEAV
+1009 DSKTYEAV
-1017 RPGDDNV
+1017 RPGDDNA

-1220 TDSGLNISNL
+1220 TDCGLNISNL

-1242 ALYATRTQDGFLGLA
+1242 ALYATRTQDGFLGLT

>member
-1 MTHKTFINICF
+1 
-12 VLLALLFPLT
+12 
-22 MQAQHKS
+22 
-29 PLDEGKGFFLFPHDG
+29 
-44 IEEGNAYT
+44 
-52 SGNYGDFNQENKL
+52 
-65 QTAYFY
+65 
-71 SQDSNNFYNYDIGNS
+71 
-86 VWYFERTGDKY
+86 
-97 YIHNKYN
+97 
-104 EYLAIDDNGY
+104 
-114 VCTGSLQ
+114 
-121 KALEFYVTNV
+121 
-131 EKDSNHIYIFP
+131 
-142 CKSVLSYVQSDID
+142 
-155 LVDANDCI
+155 
-163 IKVNGIKY
+163 
-171 LIYKNSK
+171 
-178 KATVIPK
+178 
-185 LLNEY
+185 
-190 DSSTDYKGEIVIP
+190 
-203 ETFNYN
+203 
-209 GNEYTVT
+209 
-216 DVKPGVFAECKDIT
+216 
-230 RVTLPQSITNIRTSC
+230 
-245 FALCPGLISVDIPSV
+245 
-260 TKIGDDAFRGCTS
+260 
-273 LTSADFPKVSS
+273 
-284 IGDNA
+284 
-289 FKRCSSLT
+289 
-297 SLDFPLVTSI
+297 
-307 GRYAFDG
+307 
-314 CSSVFSIDM
+314 
-323 PLMTS
+323 
-328 ISGRMF
+328 
-334 FNCSNLTSINIPS
+334 
-347 VTSVGYMAFYHCSN
+347 
-361 LTSINLP
+361 
-368 SVASIEGNAFNSCS
+368 
-382 NLTSIN
+382 
-388 MTSVTSIGDG
+388 
-398 AFGGCSITS
+398 
-407 VDMPSV
+407 
-413 KNIGSDTF
+413 
-421 SGCPIT
+421 
-427 NLSLPSTLSSIGDRC
+427 
-442 FTKVREITL
+442 
-451 AATNPPTLGSNPWE
+451 
-465 YVLIKVP
+465 
-472 ESAVN
+472 
-477 DYRTAAGWSDYKD
+477 
-490 QILSMSD
+490 MSD
-497 ITDYD
+497 STDYD
-502 VAVTAQDKESG
+502 VPVTAQEKESG
-513 LLNVLTQ
+513 LLNMITQ
-520 DNLYKVESLKVTG
+520 DNLGKVVSLKVRG

-544 NKLPLLHHLDLTD
+544 NKMPILHYLDLTD
-557 ADIVANDYE
+557 ATIVANDYE
-566 YYTGCHTEDNIVG
+566 YYTRYHTEANVIG
-579 QSMFY
+579 NYMFAS
-584 MLKKIESV
+584 LGKLLSV
-592 KLPKNA
+592 KLPMNA
-598 TVISNGAFLG
+598 ISIRGNALLS
-608 CDRLENIVLPV
+608 CSSLVEVVLPV
-619 KLETIGRYAFNG
+619 KLEEIGG
-631 CIKLKD
+631 
-637 IEFPFALKTIDYYAF
+637 
-652 YGCSQLEHIKLPS
+652 
-665 MLKTLGSSAF
+665 SAF
-675 ESCSKLKSIELPPT
+675 SDCAELTNIDFPPT
-689 LRTIGSSAF
+689 LKKIGSYAF
-698 YGCYGLETISLPGVE
+698 LNCNRLEKISLPGVE
-713 TIGEAAFQGCSK
+713 AIDFGAFKNCNN
-725 LTEIRIPSTLKSID
+725 LTEVRIPSTLKSIGD
-739 DRAFNCKNLQKVYT
+739 GAFNCGSLKKVCT
-753 YTVEPVN
+753 YTVEPIN
-760 IGQTTFSNYA
+760 IGQDTFSE
-770 TATLYVPRQAYN
+770 TAYKTGTLYIPKQSKN
-782 NYYYNTQWSQFP
+782 NYYWNTQWSQFSNLL
-794 TPVEFDEPYKYFYLN
+794 EFDEPYKYFYLN
-809 KEFTLEDRFTGEPDI
+809 KVYTLDDRFTGEPDI
-824 DINPGGGIIVPGK
+824 DINPGGGIIVPDK
-837 PELPPQDADT
+837 PEQGDQDADT

-905 FRTYNGAIR
+905 FRTYNGGIR

-947 LSIKIEKSAFGKLP
+947 LSIKIEKNEFGKLP
-961 KVDVDTK
+961 NVNVDTK

-1009 NSKTYEAV
+1009 DSKTYEAV
-1017 RPGDDNV
+1017 RPGDDNA

-1044 FGGDNR
+1044 FGGDKR

-1117 GASELYTVEALAG
+1117 GASELYSVEALAG

>member
-1 MTHKTFINICF
+1 MTHKTIINIC
-12 VLLALLFPLT
+12 LTLIALCWT
-22 MQAQHKS
+22 VTIQAQTATV
-29 PLDEGKGFFLFPHDG
+29 DG
-44 IEEGNAYT
+44 INYYLFSSDKRAIVT
-52 SGNYGDFNQENKL
+52 KSTVSGD
-65 QTAYFY
+65 
-71 SQDSNNFYNYDIGNS
+71 
-86 VWYFERTGDKY
+86 
-97 YIHNKYN
+97 
-104 EYLAIDDNGY
+104 
-114 VCTGSLQ
+114 
-121 KALEFYVTNV
+121 
-131 EKDSNHIYIFP
+131 
-142 CKSVLSYVQSDID
+142 
-155 LVDANDCI
+155 
-163 IKVNGIKY
+163 
-171 LIYKNSK
+171 
-178 KATVIPK
+178 
-185 LLNEY
+185 
-190 DSSTDYKGEIVIP
+190 IVIP
-203 ETFNYN
+203 EKITVD
-209 GNEYTVT
+209 GVEYPVT
-216 DVKPGVFAECKDIT
+216 SIGIEAFRDCKALT
-230 RVTLPQSITNIRTSC
+230 SVAMPSVTGIGDNAFRSC
-245 FALCPGLISVDIPSV
+245 SSLTSVDIPSV
-260 TKIGDDAFRGCTS
+260 TSIDDEAFAC
-273 LTSADFPKVSS
+273 
-284 IGDNA
+284 
-289 FKRCSSLT
+289 CSSL
-297 SLDFPLVTSI
+297 
-307 GRYAFDG
+307 
-314 CSSVFSIDM
+314 
-323 PLMTS
+323 
-328 ISGRMF
+328 
-334 FNCSNLTSINIPS
+334 
-347 VTSVGYMAFYHCSN
+347 
-361 LTSINLP
+361 
-368 SVASIEGNAFNSCS
+368 
-382 NLTSIN
+382 
-388 MTSVTSIGDG
+388 
-398 AFGGCSITS
+398 TS

-413 KNIGSDTF
+413 TRIDSEAFWDCDSLTSVAMPSVTSIGFQAFVSCSSLTSVYMPSVTSIGNNAF
-421 SGCPIT
+421 AGCPIT
-427 NLSLPSTLSSIGDRC
+427 NLYLPTTLTSIGNSC
-442 FTKVREITL
+442 FTETREITL
-451 AATNPPTLGSNPWE
+451 AATSPAALGTDVFWE
-465 YVLIKVP
+465 YVVIRVP

-477 DYRTAAGWSDYKD
+477 DYRTAAGWSNYKD

-502 VAVTAQDKESG
+502 VTVTAQEKESG
-513 LLNVLTQ
+513 LHNMITEA
-520 DNLYKVESLKVTG
+520 NLSKVVSLKVTG
-533 TINGYDIMVIR
+533 TINGYDIMAIR
-544 NKLPLLHHLDLTD
+544 NKMPYLHYLDLTD
-557 ADIVANDYE
+557 ATIVANDYE
-566 YYTGCHTEDNIVG
+566 YYTGCHTEDNVIG
-579 QSMFY
+579 DN
-584 MLKKIESV
+584 MLCNLSKLVSV

-598 TVISNGAFLG
+598 TRIGNWALDG
-608 CDRLENIVLPV
+608 CRSLVEVVLPV
-619 KLETIGRYAFNG
+619 KLELIGDNAFFN
-631 CIKLKD
+631 CRNLKSID
-637 IEFPFALKTIDYYAF
+637 FPPTLKTIGSGAF
-652 YGCSQLEHIKLPS
+652 RNCYCLEK
-665 MLKTLGSSAF
+665 
-675 ESCSKLKSIELPPT
+675 
-689 LRTIGSSAF
+689 
-698 YGCYGLETISLPGVE
+698 ISLPGVE
-713 TIGEAAFQGCSK
+713 NIGEIAFGGCNK
-725 LTEIRIPSTLKSID
+725 LTEVRIPSTLNSIKNS
-739 DRAFNCKNLQKVYT
+739 AFDSENLKNVYT
-753 YTVEPVN
+753 YTVEPIS
-760 IGQTTFSNYA
+760 IGQNTFNK
-770 TATLYVPRQAYN
+770 TAYETGTLYIPKQSKN
-782 NYYYNTQWSQFP
+782 NYYWNTQWSQFSKL
-794 TPVEFDEPYKYFYLN
+794 VEFDEPYKYFYLN
-809 KEFTLEDRFTGEPDI
+809 KEYTLNDRFTGEPDI

-837 PELPPQDADT
+837 PELPDQDADT

-905 FRTYNGAIR
+905 FRTYNGDIR

-921 WIDLDSSEEYLY
+921 WIDLDSSEEFLY

-947 LSIKIEKSAFGKLP
+947 LSIKIEKSEFKNLP
-961 KVDVDTK
+961 NVNVDTK

-999 YTSPITRWNS
+999 YTSPITRRNS
-1009 NSKTYEAV
+1009 DSNTYEAV
-1017 RPGDDNV
+1017 RPGDDNA

-1057 KKMNSQMQKARME
+1057 KQMNSQMQKARME

-1199 IDNSTTG
+1199 IDNSATG

-1242 ALYATRTQDGFLGLA
+1242 ALYATRTQDGFLGLT

>member
-1 MTHKTFINICF
+1 MTHKTFINIC
-12 VLLALLFPLT
+12 LTLIALCWT
-22 MQAQHKS
+22 VAIQAKTATV
-29 PLDEGKGFFLFPHDG
+29 DG
-44 IEEGNAYT
+44 INYYLNA
-52 SGNYGDFNQENKL
+52 DAK
-65 QTAYFY
+65 TAEVTK
-71 SQDSNNFYNYDIGNS
+71 STA
-86 VWYFERTGDKY
+86 TGD
-97 YIHNKYN
+97 
-104 EYLAIDDNGY
+104 
-114 VCTGSLQ
+114 
-121 KALEFYVTNV
+121 
-131 EKDSNHIYIFP
+131 
-142 CKSVLSYVQSDID
+142 
-155 LVDANDCI
+155 
-163 IKVNGIKY
+163 
-171 LIYKNSK
+171 
-178 KATVIPK
+178 
-185 LLNEY
+185 
-190 DSSTDYKGEIVIP
+190 IVIP
-203 ETFNYN
+203 EKITVD
-209 GNEYTVT
+209 GVEYSV
-216 DVKPGVFAECKDIT
+216 I
-230 RVTLPQSITNIRTSC
+230 SIGYEAFKESRALTSV
-245 FALCPGLISVDIPSV
+245 AMPSV
-260 TKIGDDAFRGCTS
+260 TRIGASAFE
-273 LTSADFPKVSS
+273 
-284 IGDNA
+284 
-289 FKRCSSLT
+289 
-297 SLDFPLVTSI
+297 
-307 GRYAFDG
+307 
-314 CSSVFSIDM
+314 
-323 PLMTS
+323 
-328 ISGRMF
+328 
-334 FNCSNLTSINIPS
+334 NCSNLTSVAMPS
-347 VTSVGYMAFYHCSN
+347 A
-361 LTSINLP
+361 
-368 SVASIEGNAFNSCS
+368 
-382 NLTSIN
+382 
-388 MTSVTSIGDG
+388 TSIGDG
-398 AFGGCSITS
+398 AFDQCQSLTS
-407 VDMPSV
+407 VAMPSV
-413 KNIGSDTF
+413 TSIDHIAFQTCSSLTSVAMPSVTSIGNNAF
-421 SGCPIT
+421 SYCSSLTSVTMPSVTSIGNNAFYSCPIT
-427 NLSLPSTLSSIGDRC
+427 NLYLPATLTSIGNYC
-442 FTKVREITL
+442 FDKTREITL
-451 AATNPPTLGSNPWE
+451 AATSPTVLGTAVFWK
-465 YVLIKVP
+465 YACLRVP
-472 ESAVN
+472 ESAV
-477 DYRTAAGWSDYKD
+477 DAYRTAAGWSNYKD
-490 QILSMSD
+490 QIFSMSD
-497 ITDYD
+497 KTVYD
-502 VAVTAQDKESG
+502 VPVTAQEKESG
-513 LLNVLTQ
+513 LLNVLGQ
-520 DNLYKVESLKVTG
+520 DNLGKVVSLKVRG
-533 TINGYDIMVIR
+533 TINSYDILVIR
-544 NKLPLLHHLDLTD
+544 NKMPYLHHLDLTD
-557 ADIVANDYE
+557 ATIVANDFE
-566 YYTGCHTEDNIVG
+566 YYEGYHTEDNVIG
-579 QSMFY
+579 DNMFTNLY
-584 MLKKIESV
+584 KLVSV

-598 TVISNGAFLG
+598 TSIRSSALSWCGSLV
-608 CDRLENIVLPV
+608 EVVLPV
-619 KLETIGRYAFNG
+619 KLEEIGYSAFSDCKN
-631 CIKLKD
+631 LKNID
-637 IEFPFALKTIDYYAF
+637 FPPTLKTIDQHAF
-652 YGCSQLEHIKLPS
+652 QRCERLEQ
-665 MLKTLGSSAF
+665 
-675 ESCSKLKSIELPPT
+675 
-689 LRTIGSSAF
+689 
-698 YGCYGLETISLPGVE
+698 ISLPGVKS
-713 TIGEAAFQGCSK
+713 IGFRAFDGCSK
-725 LTEIRIPSTLKSID
+725 LTEVRIPSTLKSIGNG
-739 DRAFNCKNLQKVYT
+739 AFDIQGLKKVYT
-753 YTVEPVN
+753 YTVEPIG
-760 IGQTTFSNYA
+760 IGQGTFA
-770 TATLYVPRQAYN
+770 KTAYETGTLYIPKQSKN
-782 NYYYNTQWSQFP
+782 NYYWNTQWSQFSKLEP
-794 TPVEFDEPYKYFYLN
+794 FDEPYKYFYLN
-809 KEFTLEDRFTGEPDI
+809 KEYTLNDRFTGEPDI
-824 DINPGGGIIVPGK
+824 DINPGGGIIVPDK
-837 PELPPQDADT
+837 PEQGDQDADT

-905 FRTYNGAIR
+905 FRTYNGGIR

-999 YTSPITRWNS
+999 YTSPITRLNS
-1009 NSKTYEAV
+1009 DSNTYEAV
-1017 RPGDDNV
+1017 RPGDDNA

-1057 KKMNSQMQKARME
+1057 KQMNSQMQKARME

-1160 MDRQVL
+1160 MDRQIL

>member
-1 MTHKTFINICF
+1 MTHKTFINIC
-12 VLLALLFPLT
+12 LTLIALCWT
-22 MQAQHKS
+22 MAIQAQTVTV
-29 PLDEGKGFFLFPHDG
+29 DG
-44 IEEGNAYT
+44 I
-52 SGNYGDFNQENKL
+52 NYYLRSDK
-65 QTAYFY
+65 TATVTA
-71 SQDSNNFYNYDIGNS
+71 ST
-86 VWYFERTGDKY
+86 VTGD
-97 YIHNKYN
+97 
-104 EYLAIDDNGY
+104 
-114 VCTGSLQ
+114 
-121 KALEFYVTNV
+121 
-131 EKDSNHIYIFP
+131 
-142 CKSVLSYVQSDID
+142 
-155 LVDANDCI
+155 
-163 IKVNGIKY
+163 
-171 LIYKNSK
+171 
-178 KATVIPK
+178 
-185 LLNEY
+185 
-190 DSSTDYKGEIVIP
+190 IVIP
-203 ETFNYN
+203 EKITVD
-209 GNEYTVT
+209 GVEYSVT
-216 DVKPGVFAECKDIT
+216 SIGINAFYECKA
-230 RVTLPQSITNIRTSC
+230 LTSV
-245 FALCPGLISVDIPSV
+245 AMPSV
-260 TKIGDDAFRGCTS
+260 T
-273 LTSADFPKVSS
+273 S
-284 IGDNA
+284 IGAQA
-289 FKRCSSLT
+289 FQSCSSLT
-297 SLDFPLVTSI
+297 SV
-307 GRYAFDG
+307 A
-314 CSSVFSIDM
+314 M
-323 PLMTS
+323 
-328 ISGRMF
+328 
-334 FNCSNLTSINIPS
+334 PS
-347 VTSVGYMAFYHCSN
+347 VTSIDSGAFYHC
-361 LTSINLP
+361 
-368 SVASIEGNAFNSCS
+368 NA
-382 NLTSIN
+382 L
-388 MTSVTSIGDG
+388 
-398 AFGGCSITS
+398 TS

-413 KNIGSDTF
+413 TSISSDAFLSCASLTSVDMPLVTSIGNQAFNGCSSLTSVSMPSVTSIGYGAF
-421 SGCPIT
+421 SGCSIVK
-427 NLSLPSTLSSIGDRC
+427 LSLPATLTSIGYNC
-442 FTKVREITL
+442 FNNMREITF
-451 AATNPPTLGSNPWE
+451 AATTPASLGADAFWK
-465 YVLIKVP
+465 YAVIRVP

-477 DYRTAAGWSDYKD
+477 DYRTAAGWSNYKD
-490 QILSMSD
+490 QIFSMSD
-497 ITDYD
+497 TIDYD
-502 VAVTAQDKESG
+502 VPVTAQEKESG
-513 LLNVLTQ
+513 LLNVLGQ
-520 DNLYKVESLKVTG
+520 DNLGKVVSLKVTG
-533 TINGYDIMVIR
+533 TINGYDIMIIR
-544 NKLPLLHHLDLTD
+544 NKMPYLHHLDLTD
-557 ADIVANDYE
+557 ATIVANDFE
-566 YYTGCHTEDNIVG
+566 YYTGYHTVDNVIG
-579 QSMFY
+579 EYMFSG
-584 MLKKIESV
+584 LIKLISV
-592 KLPKNA
+592 KLPKNVTCIRDYA
-598 TVISNGAFLG
+598 LFSCSNLV
-608 CDRLENIVLPV
+608 EVVLPV
-619 KLETIGRYAFNG
+619 KLE
-631 CIKLKD
+631 K
-637 IEFPFALKTIDYYAF
+637 
-652 YGCSQLEHIKLPS
+652 
-665 MLKTLGSSAF
+665 
-675 ESCSKLKSIELPPT
+675 
-689 LRTIGSSAF
+689 IGSSAF
-698 YGCYGLETISLPGVE
+698 SSCSGLTNIDLPPTLKTIGCYAFNSCSRLEKISLPGVE
-713 TIGEAAFQGCSK
+713 FIDHHAFGYCYK
-725 LTEIRIPSTLKSID
+725 LTEVRIPSTLKTIGD
-739 DRAFNCKNLQKVYT
+739 NAFGYVDLKKVYT
-753 YTVEPVN
+753 YTVEPIN
-760 IGQTTFSNYA
+760 IGQNTFSETVYK
-770 TATLYVPRQAYN
+770 TGTLYIPKQSKN
-782 NYYYNTQWSQFP
+782 NYYWNTQWSQFSKL
-794 TPVEFDEPYKYFYLN
+794 VEFDEPYKYFYLN
-809 KEFTLEDRFTGEPDI
+809 KEYTLNDRFTGEPDI
-824 DINPGGGIIVPGK
+824 DINPGGGIIVPDK
-837 PELPPQDADT
+837 PEQGDQDADT

-921 WIDLDSSEEYLY
+921 WIDLKESEEYFE

-947 LSIKIEKSAFGKLP
+947 LSIKIEKNEFGNLP
-961 KVDVDTK
+961 KLDFDTK
-968 LDIHTSTN
+968 LDIHTSTTTN

-1009 NSKTYEAV
+1009 DSNTYEAV
-1017 RPGDDNV
+1017 RPGDDNA

-1030 AFFVQCPKDNDDIN
+1030 AFFVQCPKDNNYIK

-1117 GASELYTVEALAG
+1117 GASELYSVEALAG

>member
-1 MTHKTFINICF
+1 MTHKTIINIC
-12 VLLALLFPLT
+12 LTLIALCWT
-22 MQAQHKS
+22 MAIQAQTTV
-29 PLDEGKGFFLFPHDG
+29 DG
-44 IEEGNAYT
+44 I
-52 SGNYGDFNQENKL
+52 NYNLKSDK
-65 QTAYFY
+65 TAEVTN
-71 SQDSNNFYNYDIGNS
+71 SN
-86 VWYFERTGDKY
+86 VTGD
-97 YIHNKYN
+97 
-104 EYLAIDDNGY
+104 
-114 VCTGSLQ
+114 
-121 KALEFYVTNV
+121 
-131 EKDSNHIYIFP
+131 
-142 CKSVLSYVQSDID
+142 
-155 LVDANDCI
+155 
-163 IKVNGIKY
+163 
-171 LIYKNSK
+171 
-178 KATVIPK
+178 
-185 LLNEY
+185 
-190 DSSTDYKGEIVIP
+190 IVIP
-203 ETFNYN
+203 EKITVD
-209 GNEYTVT
+209 GVEYSVT
-216 DVKPGVFAECKDIT
+216 SIGYQAFKNCSDLTSVKMPS
-230 RVTLPQSITNIRTSC
+230 VTSIGREAFSSCSNLTSV
-245 FALCPGLISVDIPSV
+245 AIPSV
-260 TKIGDDAFRGCTS
+260 TSIGRSAFVSCKS
-273 LTSADFPKVSS
+273 LTSVDM
-284 IGDNA
+284 
-289 FKRCSSLT
+289 
-297 SLDFPLVTSI
+297 PLVTSI
-307 GRYAFDG
+307 G
-314 CSSVFSIDM
+314 V
-323 PLMTS
+323 
-328 ISGRMF
+328 
-334 FNCSNLTSINIPS
+334 N
-347 VTSVGYMAFYHCSN
+347 AFY
-361 LTSINLP
+361 
-368 SVASIEGNAFNSCS
+368 A
-382 NLTSIN
+382 
-388 MTSVTSIGDG
+388 
-398 AFGGCSITS
+398 
-407 VDMPSV
+407 
-413 KNIGSDTF
+413 
-421 SGCPIT
+421 CPIT
-427 NLSLPSTLSSIGDRC
+427 HLSLPATLTRIVDGC
-442 FTKVREITL
+442 FVGTREITL
-451 AATNPPTLGSNPWE
+451 AATTPATLGTNVFGK
-465 YVLIKVP
+465 YIVIRVP

-477 DYRTAAGWSDYKD
+477 DYRNAAGWSNYKD

-502 VAVTAQDKESG
+502 VTVTAQEKESG
-513 LLNVLTQ
+513 LQNVLTQ
-520 DNLYKVESLKVTG
+520 DNLGKVVSLKVTG
-533 TINGYDIMVIR
+533 TINSYDIMVIR
-544 NKLPLLHHLDLTD
+544 NKMTYLRYLDLTD
-557 ADIVANDYE
+557 ATIVANDFE
-566 YYTGCHTEDNIVG
+566 YYTGCHTEDNVIG
-579 QSMFY
+579 SYMFAY
-584 MLKKIESV
+584 LDKLLSV

-598 TVISNGAFLG
+598 TRISDEIFTCCVSLVEVI
-608 CDRLENIVLPV
+608 LPV
-619 KLETIGRYAFNG
+619 KLEEIGGYAFNL
-631 CIKLKD
+631 CYNLKNID
-637 IEFPFALKTIDYYAF
+637 LPPTLKTIDGYAF
-652 YGCSQLEHIKLPS
+652 
-665 MLKTLGSSAF
+665 F
-675 ESCSKLKSIELPPT
+675 SCD
-689 LRTIGSSAF
+689 
-698 YGCYGLETISLPGVE
+698 GLEKISLPGVE
-713 TIGEAAFQGCSK
+713 TIGSSAFYSCERLK
-725 LTEIRIPSTLKSID
+725 EVRIPSTLKYIGD
-739 DRAFNCKNLQKVYT
+739 NAFNIDNLEKIYT
-753 YTVEPVN
+753 YTVEPIS
-760 IGQTTFSNYA
+760 IGQNTFSEKSYK
-770 TATLYVPRQAYN
+770 TGTLYIPKQSKN
-782 NYYYNTQWSQFP
+782 NYYWNTQWNQFSKL
-794 TPVEFDEPYKYFYLN
+794 VEFDEPYKYFYLN
-809 KEFTLEDRFTGEPDI
+809 KEYTLNDRFTGEPDI

-921 WIDLDSSEEYLY
+921 WIDLDSSEEFLY

-947 LSIKIEKSAFGKLP
+947 LSIKIENNEFGKLP
-961 KVDVDTK
+961 NVNVDTN

-1009 NSKTYEAV
+1009 DSNTYEAV
-1017 RPGDDNV
+1017 RPGDDNA

-1044 FGGDNR
+1044 FGGDHR
-1050 LTQTGRD
+1050 VTQTGRD
-1057 KKMNSQMQKARME
+1057 EKMNSQMQKARME

-1117 GASELYTVEALAG
+1117 GASELYSVEALAG

-1220 TDSGLNISNL
+1220 TDCGLNISNL

>member
-1 MTHKTFINICF
+1 MPSVAI
-12 VLLALLFPLT
+12 
-22 MQAQHKS
+22 M
-29 PLDEGKGFFLFPHDG
+29 GM
-44 IEEGNAYT
+44 NAF
-52 SGNYGDFNQENKL
+52 SG
-65 QTAYFY
+65 
-71 SQDSNNFYNYDIGNS
+71 
-86 VWYFERTGDKY
+86 
-97 YIHNKYN
+97 
-104 EYLAIDDNGY
+104 
-114 VCTGSLQ
+114 C
-121 KALEFYVTNV
+121 
-131 EKDSNHIYIFP
+131 
-142 CKSVLSYVQSDID
+142 
-155 LVDANDCI
+155 
-163 IKVNGIKY
+163 
-171 LIYKNSK
+171 
-178 KATVIPK
+178 
-185 LLNEY
+185 
-190 DSSTDYKGEIVIP
+190 SS
-203 ETFNYN
+203 
-209 GNEYTVT
+209 
-216 DVKPGVFAECKDIT
+216 
-230 RVTLPQSITNIRTSC
+230 
-245 FALCPGLISVDIPSV
+245 LISVDIPLV
-260 TKIGDDAFRGCTS
+260 TSIDNSAFSG
-273 LTSADFPKVSS
+273 
-284 IGDNA
+284 
-289 FKRCSSLT
+289 CSSLT
-297 SLDFPLVTSI
+297 SVYMPLVTSI
-307 GRYAFDG
+307 ASFAF
-314 CSSVFSIDM
+314 V
-323 PLMTS
+323 
-328 ISGRMF
+328 
-334 FNCSNLTSINIPS
+334 
-347 VTSVGYMAFYHCSN
+347 
-361 LTSINLP
+361 
-368 SVASIEGNAFNSCS
+368 SCS
-382 NLTSIN
+382 NLTSVDMPLVTIIGESAFASCSN
-388 MTSVTSIGDG
+388 LTSVDMPLVTIIGKS
-398 AFGGCSITS
+398 AFNHCPNLTS

-413 KNIGSDTF
+413 TSISVSAF
-421 SGCPIT
+421 EGCPIT
-427 NLSLPSTLSSIGDRC
+427 NLSLPATLTSIGNSC
-442 FTKVREITL
+442 FNASREITL
-451 AATNPPTLGSNPWE
+451 AATTPASLGTDAFWK
-465 YVLIKVP
+465 YAVIRVP

-477 DYRTAAGWSDYKD
+477 DYRTATGWSNYKD
-490 QILSMSD
+490 QIFSMSD
-497 ITDYD
+497 KTVYD
-502 VAVTAQDKESG
+502 VTVTAQEKESG
-513 LLNVLTQ
+513 LHNMITEA
-520 DNLYKVESLKVTG
+520 NLSKVVSLKVTG
-533 TINGYDIMVIR
+533 TINSYDIMIIR
-544 NKLPLLHHLDLTD
+544 NKMPYLHYLDLTD
-557 ADIVANDYE
+557 ATIVANDFE
-566 YYTGCHTEDNIVG
+566 YYTGCHTEDNVIG
-579 QSMFY
+579 ESMFCG
-584 MLKKIESV
+584 LIKLVSV
-592 KLPKNA
+592 KLPKNVTCIRDNA
-598 TVISNGAFLG
+598 LFSCSGLV
-608 CDRLENIVLPV
+608 EVVLPV
-619 KLETIGRYAFNG
+619 KLEKIGSYAFS
-631 CIKLKD
+631 
-637 IEFPFALKTIDYYAF
+637 
-652 YGCSQLEHIKLPS
+652 GCSGLTNID
-665 MLKTLGSSAF
+665 
-675 ESCSKLKSIELPPT
+675 LPPT
-689 LRTIGSSAF
+689 LKTIGYYAF
-698 YGCYGLETISLPGVE
+698 ANCSRLEKISLPGVE
-713 TIGEAAFQGCSK
+713 SIDNYAFGYCYK
-725 LTEIRIPSTLKSID
+725 LTEVRIPSTLKAIGD
-739 DRAFNCKNLQKVYT
+739 NAFDYVNLKKVYT
-753 YTVEPVN
+753 YTVEPIN
-760 IGQTTFSNYA
+760 IGQNTFSETVYE
-770 TATLYVPRQAYN
+770 TGSLYIPKQSKN
-782 NYYYNTQWSQFP
+782 NYYWNTQWSQFAKLE
-794 TPVEFDEPYKYFYLN
+794 EFDEPYKYFYLN
-809 KEFTLEDRFTGEPDI
+809 KEYTLDDRFTGEPDI

-921 WIDLDSSEEYLY
+921 WIDLKESEEYLY

-947 LSIKIEKSAFGKLP
+947 LSIKIEKSEFKNMP
-961 KVDVDTK
+961 NVNVDTK

-1009 NSKTYEAV
+1009 DSNTYEAV
-1017 RPGDDNV
+1017 RPGDDNA

-1044 FGGDNR
+1044 FGSDNR

-1242 ALYATRTQDGFLGLA
+1242 ALYATRTQDGFLGLT

>member
-1 MTHKTFINICF
+1 MTHKTFINIC
-12 VLLALLFPLT
+12 LTLIALCWT
-22 MQAQHKS
+22 VAIQAKTATV
-29 PLDEGKGFFLFPHDG
+29 DG
-44 IEEGNAYT
+44 INYYLNA
-52 SGNYGDFNQENKL
+52 DAK
-65 QTAYFY
+65 TAEVTK
-71 SQDSNNFYNYDIGNS
+71 STA
-86 VWYFERTGDKY
+86 TGD
-97 YIHNKYN
+97 
-104 EYLAIDDNGY
+104 
-114 VCTGSLQ
+114 
-121 KALEFYVTNV
+121 
-131 EKDSNHIYIFP
+131 
-142 CKSVLSYVQSDID
+142 
-155 LVDANDCI
+155 
-163 IKVNGIKY
+163 
-171 LIYKNSK
+171 
-178 KATVIPK
+178 
-185 LLNEY
+185 
-190 DSSTDYKGEIVIP
+190 IVIP
-203 ETFNYN
+203 EKITVD
-209 GNEYTVT
+209 GVEYSV
-216 DVKPGVFAECKDIT
+216 I
-230 RVTLPQSITNIRTSC
+230 SIGYEAFKESRALTSV
-245 FALCPGLISVDIPSV
+245 AMPSV
-260 TKIGDDAFRGCTS
+260 TRIG
-273 LTSADFPKVSS
+273 TSAFE
-284 IGDNA
+284 
-289 FKRCSSLT
+289 
-297 SLDFPLVTSI
+297 
-307 GRYAFDG
+307 
-314 CSSVFSIDM
+314 
-323 PLMTS
+323 
-328 ISGRMF
+328 
-334 FNCSNLTSINIPS
+334 NCSNLTSVAMPSATSIGNGAFDQCQSLTSVAMPS
-347 VTSVGYMAFYHCSN
+347 VTSIDHIAFQTCSS
-361 LTSINLP
+361 LTS
-368 SVASIEGNAFNSCS
+368 VA
-382 NLTSIN
+382 
-388 MTSVTSIGDG
+388 MPSVTSIGNN
-398 AFGGCSITS
+398 AFSYCSSLTS
-407 VDMPSV
+407 VTMPSV
-413 KNIGSDTF
+413 TSIDNYAFYS
-421 SGCPIT
+421 CPIT
-427 NLSLPSTLSSIGDRC
+427 NLYLPATLTSIGNYC
-442 FTKVREITL
+442 FDKTREITL
-451 AATNPPTLGSNPWE
+451 AATSPAVLGTAVFWK
-465 YVLIKVP
+465 YACLRVP
-472 ESAVN
+472 ESAV
-477 DYRTAAGWSDYKD
+477 DAYRTAAGWSNYKD
-490 QILSMSD
+490 QIFSMSD
-497 ITDYD
+497 KTVYD
-502 VAVTAQDKESG
+502 VPVTAQEKESG
-513 LLNVLTQ
+513 LLNVLGQ
-520 DNLYKVESLKVTG
+520 DNLGKVVSLKVRG
-533 TINGYDIMVIR
+533 TINSYDILVIR
-544 NKLPLLHHLDLTD
+544 NKMPYLHHLDLTD
-557 ADIVANDYE
+557 ATIVANDFE
-566 YYTGCHTEDNIVG
+566 YYEGYHTEDNVIG
-579 QSMFY
+579 DNMFTNLY
-584 MLKKIESV
+584 KLVSV

-598 TVISNGAFLG
+598 TSIRSSALSWCGSLV
-608 CDRLENIVLPV
+608 EVVLPV
-619 KLETIGRYAFNG
+619 KLEEIGYSAFSDCKN
-631 CIKLKD
+631 LKNID
-637 IEFPFALKTIDYYAF
+637 FPPTLKTIDQHAF
-652 YGCSQLEHIKLPS
+652 QRCERLEQ
-665 MLKTLGSSAF
+665 
-675 ESCSKLKSIELPPT
+675 
-689 LRTIGSSAF
+689 
-698 YGCYGLETISLPGVE
+698 ISLPGVE
-713 TIGEAAFQGCSK
+713 SIGFRAFDGCSK
-725 LTEIRIPSTLKSID
+725 LTEVRIPSTLKSIGNG
-739 DRAFNCKNLQKVYT
+739 AFDIQGLKKVYT
-753 YTVEPVN
+753 YTVEPIG
-760 IGQTTFSNYA
+760 IGQGTFA
-770 TATLYVPRQAYN
+770 KTAYETGTLYIPKQSKN
-782 NYYYNTQWSQFP
+782 NYYWNTQWSQFSKL
-794 TPVEFDEPYKYFYLN
+794 VEFDEPYKYFYLN
-809 KEFTLEDRFTGEPDI
+809 KEYTLEDRFTGEPDI
-824 DINPGGGIIVPGK
+824 DINPGGGIIVPDK
-837 PELPPQDADT
+837 PEQGDQDADT

-914 AKYGKGG
+914 AEYGKGG
-921 WIDLDSSEEYLY
+921 WIDLDSSKEYLE

-961 KVDVDTK
+961 NVNVDTK

-1009 NSKTYEAV
+1009 DSNTYEAV
-1017 RPGDDNV
+1017 RPGDDNA

-1211 TTTGVNVKP
+1211 STTGVNVKP
-1220 TDSGLNISNL
+1220 TDCGLNISNL

>member
-1 MTHKTFINICF
+1 MTHKTFINIC
-12 VLLALLFPLT
+12 LTLIALCWT
-22 MQAQHKS
+22 MAIQAQTVAV
-29 PLDEGKGFFLFPHDG
+29 DG
-44 IEEGNAYT
+44 I
-52 SGNYGDFNQENKL
+52 NYYFSYSSK
-65 QTAYFY
+65 TA
-71 SQDSNNFYNYDIGNS
+71 QVTESN
-86 VWYFERTGDKY
+86 VTGD
-97 YIHNKYN
+97 
-104 EYLAIDDNGY
+104 
-114 VCTGSLQ
+114 
-121 KALEFYVTNV
+121 
-131 EKDSNHIYIFP
+131 
-142 CKSVLSYVQSDID
+142 
-155 LVDANDCI
+155 
-163 IKVNGIKY
+163 
-171 LIYKNSK
+171 
-178 KATVIPK
+178 
-185 LLNEY
+185 
-190 DSSTDYKGEIVIP
+190 IVIP
-203 ETFNYN
+203 EKIIVD
-209 GNEYTVT
+209 GVEYPVT
-216 DVKPGVFAECKDIT
+216 MIDYGAFKDCKALTSVK
-230 RVTLPQSITNIRTSC
+230 
-245 FALCPGLISVDIPSV
+245 IPSV
-260 TKIGDDAFRGCTS
+260 TRIANDVFSGCSS
-273 LTSADFPKVSS
+273 LSSVDMPLVTS

-289 FKRCSSLT
+289 FYGCSSL
-297 SLDFPLVTSI
+297 SSVDMPLVTSI
-307 GRYAFDG
+307 GNYAFYG
-314 CSSVFSIDM
+314 CSSLS
-323 PLMTS
+323 
-328 ISGRMF
+328 
-334 FNCSNLTSINIPS
+334 
-347 VTSVGYMAFYHCSN
+347 
-361 LTSINLP
+361 
-368 SVASIEGNAFNSCS
+368 
-382 NLTSIN
+382 
-388 MTSVTSIGDG
+388 
-398 AFGGCSITS
+398 S

-413 KNIGSDTF
+413 TSIGIYAFGRCLSFISVDMPLVTSIGDYAF
-421 SGCPIT
+421 SACPIA
-427 NLSLPSTLSSIGDRC
+427 NLSLPTTLTSIGNGC
-442 FTKVREITL
+442 FTEMREITL
-451 AATNPPTLGSNPWE
+451 AATTPAALGTGVFGINA
-465 YVLIKVP
+465 VIRVP
-472 ESAVN
+472 ESAVD
-477 DYRTAAGWSDYKD
+477 DYRTAAGWSDYKN

-497 ITDYD
+497 ITEYD
-502 VAVTAQDKESG
+502 VTSIAQNNTSG
-513 LLNVLTQ
+513 LRNVIGE
-520 DNLYKVESLKVTG
+520 DNLAKVVSLKVKG
-533 TINGYDIMVIR
+533 TINGYDIMIMR
-544 NKLPLLHHLDLTD
+544 NKMPILHWLDLSE
-557 ADIVANDYE
+557 ANIVANPYE
-566 YYTGCHTEDNIVG
+566 YYTDYHTEDNVVG
-579 QSMFY
+579 ARAFS
-584 MLKKIESV
+584 MLKKLISI
-592 KLPKNA
+592 KLPNSA
-598 TVISNGAFLG
+598 TVIDAYAFSES
-608 CDRLENIVLPV
+608 RNLEETVLPNKV
-619 KLETIGRYAFNG
+619 VTIGN
-631 CIKLKD
+631 
-637 IEFPFALKTIDYYAF
+637 
-652 YGCSQLEHIKLPS
+652 H
-665 MLKTLGSSAF
+665 AF
-675 ESCSKLKSIELPPT
+675 ESCSGLRKIEFPPT
-689 LRTIGSSAF
+689 LKKIATAAFRNCSS
-698 YGCYGLETISLPGVE
+698 LERIELPGVE
-713 TIGEAAFQGCSK
+713 EISSDAFNKCSK
-725 LTEIRIPSTLKSID
+725 IKSIRIPSTVRYIG
-739 DRAFNCKNLQKVYT
+739 RMAFACYNIEDVYA
-753 YTVEPVN
+753 YTVEPIN
-760 IGQTTFSNYA
+760 IDQTTFSTYT
-770 TATLYVPRQAYN
+770 TATLHIPTQSFD
-782 NYYYNTQWSQFP
+782 NYYWNTEWGQFNNR
-794 TPVEFDEPYKYFYLN
+794 VKFDEPYKYFYLN
-809 KEFTLEDRFTGEPDI
+809 KEFTLNDRFTGEPDI
-824 DINPGGGIIVPGK
+824 DINPGGGIIVPDK
-837 PELPPQDADT
+837 PEQGDQDADT

-947 LSIKIEKSAFGKLP
+947 LSIKIEKNEFGKLP
-961 KVDVDTK
+961 KVDVDTN

-1009 NSKTYEAV
+1009 DSETYEAV
-1017 RPGDDNV
+1017 RPGDDNA

-1173 ITFDLTQGDYHFTSD
+1173 IIFDLTQGDYHFTSD

-1220 TDSGLNISNL
+1220 TDCGLNISNL

-1242 ALYATRTQDGFLGLA
+1242 ALYATRTQDGFLGLT

>member
-1 MTHKTFINICF
+1 MTHKTFINIC
-12 VLLALLFPLT
+12 LTLIALCWT
-22 MQAQHKS
+22 MAIQAQTVGV
-29 PLDEGKGFFLFPHDG
+29 DGFFYSL
-44 IEEGNAYT
+44 NA
-52 SGNYGDFNQENKL
+52 NAK
-65 QTAYFY
+65 TA
-71 SQDSNNFYNYDIGNS
+71 SVIGS
-86 VWYFERTGDKY
+86 TVTGD
-97 YIHNKYN
+97 
-104 EYLAIDDNGY
+104 
-114 VCTGSLQ
+114 
-121 KALEFYVTNV
+121 
-131 EKDSNHIYIFP
+131 
-142 CKSVLSYVQSDID
+142 
-155 LVDANDCI
+155 
-163 IKVNGIKY
+163 
-171 LIYKNSK
+171 
-178 KATVIPK
+178 
-185 LLNEY
+185 
-190 DSSTDYKGEIVIP
+190 IVIP
-203 ETFNYN
+203 GIITLD
-209 GNEYTVT
+209 GVEY
-216 DVKPGVFAECKDIT
+216 
-230 RVTLPQSITNIRTSC
+230 
-245 FALCPGLISVDIPSV
+245 SV
-260 TKIGDDAFRGCTS
+260 T
-273 LTSADFPKVSS
+273 S
-284 IGDNA
+284 IGDQA
-289 FKRCSSLT
+289 FAVCKALT
-297 SLDFPLVTSI
+297 SVKMPLVTSI
-307 GRYAFDG
+307 GESAF
-314 CSSVFSIDM
+314 S
-323 PLMTS
+323 
-328 ISGRMF
+328 
-334 FNCSNLTSINIPS
+334 
-347 VTSVGYMAFYHCSN
+347 
-361 LTSINLP
+361 
-368 SVASIEGNAFNSCS
+368 SCS
-382 NLTSIN
+382 NLTSVDMPLVTSIGESAFSRCSN
-388 MTSVTSIGDG
+388 LTSVDMPLVTSIGFRTFWDCSSLTSVDMPLVTWIGGQVFYGCSSLTSVTMPSVTSIGES
-398 AFGGCSITS
+398 AFYGCSILTS
-407 VDMPSV
+407 VDMPLVTSIGFRTFWDCSSLTSV
-413 KNIGSDTF
+413 TMPSVTSIDYGAF
-421 SGCPIT
+421 AGCPIT
-427 NLSLPSTLSSIGDRC
+427 HLSLPATLTSIGNSC
-442 FTKVREITL
+442 FATTKEITL
-451 AATNPPTLGSNPWE
+451 AATTPAALGTGVFWGNA
-465 YVLIKVP
+465 VIRVP

-477 DYRTAAGWSDYKD
+477 DYRTAAGWSNYKN

-502 VAVTAQDKESG
+502 VTVTAQEKESG
-513 LLNVLTQ
+513 LLNVITQ
-520 DNLYKVESLKVTG
+520 DNLAKVVSLKVTG

-544 NKLPLLHHLDLTD
+544 NKMLNLHYLDLTD
-557 ADIVANDYE
+557 ATIVANDYE
-566 YYTGCHTEDNIVG
+566 YYEGFHTEDNVIG
-579 QSMFY
+579 PSMFGK
-584 MLKKIESV
+584 LDKLISV

-598 TVISNGAFLG
+598 TCIRVFA
-608 CDRLENIVLPV
+608 LERCSSLVEVVLPV
-619 KLETIGRYAFNG
+619 WLEDIRSYAFS
-631 CIKLKD
+631 
-637 IEFPFALKTIDYYAF
+637 
-652 YGCSQLEHIKLPS
+652 GCSQLEHVKLPS
-665 MLKTLGSSAF
+665 MLKT
-675 ESCSKLKSIELPPT
+675 
-689 LRTIGSSAF
+689 IGSSAF
-698 YGCYGLETISLPGVE
+698 SGCSRLKNIDLPPTLKIIGAEAFSGCSNLEKISLPGVE
-713 TIGEAAFQGCSK
+713 TIVSRAFSGCSK
-725 LTEIRIPSTLKSID
+725 LSEVRIPSTLKNIQSA
-739 DRAFNCKNLQKVYT
+739 AFDCENLKKVYT
-753 YTVEPVN
+753 YTVEPID
-760 IGQTTFSNYA
+760 IGQNTFSE
-770 TATLYVPRQAYN
+770 TAYKTGTLYIPKQSKN
-782 NYYYNTQWSQFP
+782 NYYWNTQWSQFAKLE
-794 TPVEFDEPYKYFYLN
+794 EFDEPYKYFYLN
-809 KEFTLEDRFTGEPDI
+809 KEYTLEDRFTGEPDI

-921 WIDLDSSEEYLY
+921 WIDLKESEEYLY

-947 LSIKIEKSAFGKLP
+947 LSIKIEKSEFKNMP
-961 KVDVDTK
+961 NVNVDTK

-1009 NSKTYEAV
+1009 DSNTYEAV
-1017 RPGDDNV
+1017 RPGDDNA

-1030 AFFVQCPKDNDDIN
+1030 AFFVQCPKDNNYIN

>member
-1 MTHKTFINICF
+1 MTHKTFINIC
-12 VLLALLFPLT
+12 LTLIALCWT
-22 MQAQHKS
+22 MAIQAKTATV
-29 PLDEGKGFFLFPHDG
+29 DG
-44 IEEGNAYT
+44 INYYLNA
-52 SGNYGDFNQENKL
+52 DAK
-65 QTAYFY
+65 TAEVTK
-71 SQDSNNFYNYDIGNS
+71 STA
-86 VWYFERTGDKY
+86 TGD
-97 YIHNKYN
+97 
-104 EYLAIDDNGY
+104 
-114 VCTGSLQ
+114 
-121 KALEFYVTNV
+121 
-131 EKDSNHIYIFP
+131 
-142 CKSVLSYVQSDID
+142 
-155 LVDANDCI
+155 
-163 IKVNGIKY
+163 
-171 LIYKNSK
+171 
-178 KATVIPK
+178 
-185 LLNEY
+185 
-190 DSSTDYKGEIVIP
+190 IVIP
-203 ETFNYN
+203 EKITVD
-209 GNEYTVT
+209 GVEYTVT
-216 DVKPGVFAECKDIT
+216 RIDNQAFMDCKALAS
-230 RVTLPQSITNIRTSC
+230 VTM
-245 FALCPGLISVDIPSV
+245 PSV
-260 TKIGDDAFRGCTS
+260 T
-273 LTSADFPKVSS
+273 S
-284 IGDNA
+284 IGAQA
-289 FKRCSSLT
+289 FMFCHALASVT
-297 SLDFPLVTSI
+297 MPLVTSI
-307 GRYAFDG
+307 GGQAFW
-314 CSSVFSIDM
+314 
-323 PLMTS
+323 
-328 ISGRMF
+328 
-334 FNCSNLTSINIPS
+334 
-347 VTSVGYMAFYHCSN
+347 
-361 LTSINLP
+361 
-368 SVASIEGNAFNSCS
+368 SCS
-382 NLTSIN
+382 NLTSVT
-388 MTSVTSIGDG
+388 MPSVTSINDFAFSSCSSLVSVSMPLVTSIGG
-398 AFGGCSITS
+398 SAFGGCSNLASVTMPLVTSIGGQAFNSCSSLTS
-407 VDMPSV
+407 VDMPLVTSID
-413 KNIGSDTF
+413 NQAF
-421 SGCPIT
+421 SGCSSLTSVTMPLVTSIGNEAFQDSPIT
-427 NLSLPSTLSSIGDRC
+427 HLSLPATLTSIGKDC
-442 FTKVREITL
+442 FGQTREITL
-451 AATNPPTLGSNPWE
+451 AATTLFTFEIGSLWK
-465 YVLIKVP
+465 YAVIRVP
-472 ESAVN
+472 ESAVD
-477 DYRTAAGWSDYKD
+477 DYRTAAGWSNYKD
-490 QILSMSD
+490 QIFSMSD

-502 VAVTAQDKESG
+502 VTVTAQEKESG
-513 LLNVLTQ
+513 LHNMITEA
-520 DNLYKVESLKVTG
+520 NLSKVVSLKVTG
-533 TINGYDIMVIR
+533 TINGYDIMAIR
-544 NKLPLLHHLDLTD
+544 NKMPYLHHLDLTD
-557 ADIVANDYE
+557 ATIVANDFE
-566 YYTGCHTEDNIVG
+566 YYTGCHTEDNVIG
-579 QSMFY
+579 DYMFY
-584 MLKKIESV
+584 NLDKLISV

-598 TVISNGAFLG
+598 TSIRSCALSDCYSLVEVI
-608 CDRLENIVLPV
+608 LPV
-619 KLETIGRYAFNG
+619 KLE
-631 CIKLKD
+631 
-637 IEFPFALKTIDYYAF
+637 E
-652 YGCSQLEHIKLPS
+652 
-665 MLKTLGSSAF
+665 
-675 ESCSKLKSIELPPT
+675 
-689 LRTIGSSAF
+689 IGSSAF
-698 YGCYGLETISLPGVE
+698 NFCSNLKNIDFPPTLKTIGSHAFQRCDRLEKISLPGVE
-713 TIGEAAFQGCSK
+713 AIDFGAFKNCNN
-725 LTEIRIPSTLKSID
+725 LTEVRIPSTLKSIGD
-739 DRAFNCKNLQKVYT
+739 DAFYCGNLKNVYT
-753 YTVEPVN
+753 YTVEPIN
-760 IGQTTFSNYA
+760 IGQNTFDKTTYETGS
-770 TATLYVPRQAYN
+770 LYIPKQSKN
-782 NYYYNTQWSQFP
+782 NYYWNTQWSQFAKLE
-794 TPVEFDEPYKYFYLN
+794 EFDEPYKYFYLN
-809 KEFTLEDRFTGEPDI
+809 KEYTLDDRFTGEPDI

-914 AKYGKGG
+914 AEYGKGG

-961 KVDVDTK
+961 NVNVDTK

-999 YTSPITRWNS
+999 YNSPITRWNS
-1009 NSKTYEAV
+1009 DSNTYEAV
-1017 RPGDDNV
+1017 RPGDDNA

-1044 FGGDNR
+1044 FGGDKR

-1242 ALYATRTQDGFLGLA
+1242 ALYATRTQDGFLGLT

>member
-1 MTHKTFINICF
+1 MTHKTFINIC
-12 VLLALLFPLT
+12 LTLIALCWT
-22 MQAQHKS
+22 VAIQAKTATV
-29 PLDEGKGFFLFPHDG
+29 DG
-44 IEEGNAYT
+44 INYYLNA
-52 SGNYGDFNQENKL
+52 DAK
-65 QTAYFY
+65 TAEVTK
-71 SQDSNNFYNYDIGNS
+71 STA
-86 VWYFERTGDKY
+86 TGD
-97 YIHNKYN
+97 
-104 EYLAIDDNGY
+104 
-114 VCTGSLQ
+114 
-121 KALEFYVTNV
+121 
-131 EKDSNHIYIFP
+131 
-142 CKSVLSYVQSDID
+142 
-155 LVDANDCI
+155 
-163 IKVNGIKY
+163 
-171 LIYKNSK
+171 
-178 KATVIPK
+178 
-185 LLNEY
+185 
-190 DSSTDYKGEIVIP
+190 IVIP
-203 ETFNYN
+203 EKITVD
-209 GNEYTVT
+209 GVEYSV
-216 DVKPGVFAECKDIT
+216 I
-230 RVTLPQSITNIRTSC
+230 SIGYEAFKESRALTSV
-245 FALCPGLISVDIPSV
+245 AMPSV
-260 TKIGDDAFRGCTS
+260 TRIG
-273 LTSADFPKVSS
+273 TSAFE
-284 IGDNA
+284 
-289 FKRCSSLT
+289 
-297 SLDFPLVTSI
+297 
-307 GRYAFDG
+307 
-314 CSSVFSIDM
+314 
-323 PLMTS
+323 
-328 ISGRMF
+328 
-334 FNCSNLTSINIPS
+334 NCSNLTSVAMPSATSIGNGAFDQCQSLTSVAMPS
-347 VTSVGYMAFYHCSN
+347 VTSIDHIAFQTCSS
-361 LTSINLP
+361 LTS
-368 SVASIEGNAFNSCS
+368 VA
-382 NLTSIN
+382 
-388 MTSVTSIGDG
+388 MPSVTSIGNN
-398 AFGGCSITS
+398 AFSYCSSLTS
-407 VDMPSV
+407 VTMPSV
-413 KNIGSDTF
+413 TSIDNYAFYS
-421 SGCPIT
+421 CPIT
-427 NLSLPSTLSSIGDRC
+427 NLYLPATLTSIGNYC
-442 FTKVREITL
+442 FDKTREITL
-451 AATNPPTLGSNPWE
+451 AATSPAVLGTAVFWK
-465 YVLIKVP
+465 YACLRVP
-472 ESAVN
+472 ESAV
-477 DYRTAAGWSDYKD
+477 DAYRTAAGWSNYKD
-490 QILSMSD
+490 QIFSMSD
-497 ITDYD
+497 KTVYD
-502 VAVTAQDKESG
+502 VPVTAQEKESG
-513 LLNVLTQ
+513 LLNVLGQ
-520 DNLYKVESLKVTG
+520 DNLGKVVSLKVRG
-533 TINGYDIMVIR
+533 TINSYDILVIR
-544 NKLPLLHHLDLTD
+544 NKMPYLHHLDLTD
-557 ADIVANDYE
+557 ATIVANDFE
-566 YYTGCHTEDNIVG
+566 YYEGYHTEDNVIG
-579 QSMFY
+579 DNMFTNLY
-584 MLKKIESV
+584 KLVSV

-598 TVISNGAFLG
+598 TSIRSSALSWCGSLV
-608 CDRLENIVLPV
+608 EVVLPV
-619 KLETIGRYAFNG
+619 KLEEIGYSAFSDCKN
-631 CIKLKD
+631 LKNID
-637 IEFPFALKTIDYYAF
+637 FPPTLKTIDQHAF
-652 YGCSQLEHIKLPS
+652 QRCERLEQ
-665 MLKTLGSSAF
+665 
-675 ESCSKLKSIELPPT
+675 
-689 LRTIGSSAF
+689 
-698 YGCYGLETISLPGVE
+698 ISLPGVE
-713 TIGEAAFQGCSK
+713 SIGFRAFDGCSK
-725 LTEIRIPSTLKSID
+725 LTEVRIPSTLKSIGNG
-739 DRAFNCKNLQKVYT
+739 AFDIQGLKKVYT
-753 YTVEPVN
+753 YTVEPIG
-760 IGQTTFSNYA
+760 IGQGTFA
-770 TATLYVPRQAYN
+770 KTAYETGTLYIPKQSKN
-782 NYYYNTQWSQFP
+782 NYYWNTQWSQFSKL
-794 TPVEFDEPYKYFYLN
+794 VEFDEPYKYFYLN
-809 KEFTLEDRFTGEPDI
+809 KEYTLNDRFTGEPDI
-824 DINPGGGIIVPGK
+824 DINPGGGIIVPDK
-837 PELPPQDADT
+837 PEQGDQDADT

-921 WIDLDSSEEYLY
+921 WIDLDNSEEYLY

-999 YTSPITRWNS
+999 YKSPITRWNS
-1009 NSKTYEAV
+1009 DSKTYEAV
-1017 RPGDDNV
+1017 RPGDDNA

-1220 TDSGLNISNL
+1220 TDCGLNISNL

-1242 ALYATRTQDGFLGLA
+1242 ALYATRTQDGFLGLT

>member
-1 MTHKTFINICF
+1 MTSI
-12 VLLALLFPLT
+12 
-22 MQAQHKS
+22 
-29 PLDEGKGFFLFPHDG
+29 GFR
-44 IEEGNAYT
+44 A
-52 SGNYGDFNQENKL
+52 
-65 QTAYFY
+65 
-71 SQDSNNFYNYDIGNS
+71 
-86 VWYFERTGDKY
+86 
-97 YIHNKYN
+97 
-104 EYLAIDDNGY
+104 
-114 VCTGSLQ
+114 
-121 KALEFYVTNV
+121 
-131 EKDSNHIYIFP
+131 
-142 CKSVLSYVQSDID
+142 
-155 LVDANDCI
+155 
-163 IKVNGIKY
+163 
-171 LIYKNSK
+171 
-178 KATVIPK
+178 
-185 LLNEY
+185 
-190 DSSTDYKGEIVIP
+190 
-203 ETFNYN
+203 
-209 GNEYTVT
+209 
-216 DVKPGVFAECKDIT
+216 FAECK
-230 RVTLPQSITNIRTSC
+230 
-245 FALCPGLISVDIPSV
+245 ALTSVD
-260 TKIGDDAFRGCTS
+260 
-273 LTSADFPKVSS
+273 
-284 IGDNA
+284 
-289 FKRCSSLT
+289 
-297 SLDFPLVTSI
+297 
-307 GRYAFDG
+307 
-314 CSSVFSIDM
+314 M
-323 PLMTS
+323 P
-328 ISGRMF
+328 
-334 FNCSNLTSINIPS
+334 
-347 VTSVGYMAFYHCSN
+347 
-361 LTSINLP
+361 
-368 SVASIEGNAFNSCS
+368 
-382 NLTSIN
+382 
-388 MTSVTSIGDG
+388 SVTSIGDG
-398 AFGGCSITS
+398 AFNGCSSLAS
-407 VDMPSV
+407 VDMPLVTS
-413 KNIGSDTF
+413 IGSVAFWFCSSLTSVAMPLVTSIGVQAFENCSSLTTVTMPSVTSIGDGAF
-421 SGCPIT
+421 HGCPII
-427 NLSLPSTLSSIGDRC
+427 NLSLPATLTSIGNSC
-442 FTKVREITL
+442 FTDSREITL
-451 AATNPPTLGSNPWE
+451 AATTPAALGTDAFWQ
-465 YVLIKVP
+465 YAVIRVP

-477 DYRTAAGWSDYKD
+477 AYRTAAGWINHKD

-497 ITDYD
+497 TTDYN
-502 VAVTAQDKESG
+502 VTVTAQEKESG
-513 LLNVLTQ
+513 LHNVLGQ
-520 DNLYKVESLKVTG
+520 DNLGKVVSLKVTG
-533 TINGYDIMVIR
+533 TINSYDIMAIR
-544 NKLPLLHHLDLTD
+544 NMMPYLHHLDLTD
-557 ADIVANDYE
+557 ATIVANDFK
-566 YYTGCHTEDNIVG
+566 YYAGCHTEDNVIG
-579 QSMFY
+579 YYMFDG
-584 MLKKIESV
+584 LKKLISI

-598 TVISNGAFLG
+598 TRIEYRALCNCSSLV
-608 CDRLENIVLPV
+608 EVVLPV
-619 KLETIGRYAFNG
+619 KLEGVGERTFEHCDNLKNIDFPPTLKVIGGGAF
-631 CIKLKD
+631 
-637 IEFPFALKTIDYYAF
+637 FF
-652 YGCSQLEHIKLPS
+652 
-665 MLKTLGSSAF
+665 
-675 ESCSKLKSIELPPT
+675 CSKLEK
-689 LRTIGSSAF
+689 
-698 YGCYGLETISLPGVE
+698 ISLPGVE
-713 TIGEAAFQGCSK
+713 TIGSSAFSNCEK
-725 LTEIRIPSTLKSID
+725 LTEVRIPSTLKYIGD
-739 DRAFNCKNLQKVYT
+739 GAFNCENLKKVYT
-753 YTVEPVN
+753 YTVEPIN
-760 IGQTTFSNYA
+760 TEQETFSKTAYE
-770 TATLYVPRQAYN
+770 TATLYIPKQSKN
-782 NYYYNTQWSQFP
+782 NYKWNTQWGQFYKK
-794 TPVEFDEPYKYFYLN
+794 VEFDEPYKYFYLN
-809 KEFTLEDRFTGEPDI
+809 KEYTLNDRFTGEPDI
-824 DINPGGGIIVPGK
+824 DINPGGGIIVPDK
-837 PELPPQDADT
+837 PEQGDQDADT

-914 AKYGKGG
+914 AEKGTGG
-921 WIDLDSSEEYLY
+921 WIDLDSSKEYLE

-947 LSIKIEKSAFGKLP
+947 LSIKIEKSAFKNLP
-961 KVDVDTK
+961 NVNVDTK

-999 YTSPITRWNS
+999 YKSPITRWNS
-1009 NSKTYEAV
+1009 DSKTYEAV
-1017 RPGDDNV
+1017 RPGDDNA

-1220 TDSGLNISNL
+1220 TDCGLNISNL

-1242 ALYATRTQDGFLGLA
+1242 ALYATRTQDGFLGLT

>member
-1 MTHKTFINICF
+1 
-12 VLLALLFPLT
+12 
-22 MQAQHKS
+22 
-29 PLDEGKGFFLFPHDG
+29 
-44 IEEGNAYT
+44 
-52 SGNYGDFNQENKL
+52 
-65 QTAYFY
+65 
-71 SQDSNNFYNYDIGNS
+71 
-86 VWYFERTGDKY
+86 
-97 YIHNKYN
+97 
-104 EYLAIDDNGY
+104 
-114 VCTGSLQ
+114 
-121 KALEFYVTNV
+121 
-131 EKDSNHIYIFP
+131 
-142 CKSVLSYVQSDID
+142 
-155 LVDANDCI
+155 
-163 IKVNGIKY
+163 
-171 LIYKNSK
+171 
-178 KATVIPK
+178 
-185 LLNEY
+185 
-190 DSSTDYKGEIVIP
+190 
-203 ETFNYN
+203 
-209 GNEYTVT
+209 
-216 DVKPGVFAECKDIT
+216 
-230 RVTLPQSITNIRTSC
+230 
-245 FALCPGLISVDIPSV
+245 
-260 TKIGDDAFRGCTS
+260 
-273 LTSADFPKVSS
+273 
-284 IGDNA
+284 
-289 FKRCSSLT
+289 
-297 SLDFPLVTSI
+297 
-307 GRYAFDG
+307 
-314 CSSVFSIDM
+314 
-323 PLMTS
+323 
-328 ISGRMF
+328 
-334 FNCSNLTSINIPS
+334 
-347 VTSVGYMAFYHCSN
+347 
-361 LTSINLP
+361 
-368 SVASIEGNAFNSCS
+368 
-382 NLTSIN
+382 
-388 MTSVTSIGDG
+388 
-398 AFGGCSITS
+398 
-407 VDMPSV
+407 
-413 KNIGSDTF
+413 
-421 SGCPIT
+421 
-427 NLSLPSTLSSIGDRC
+427 
-442 FTKVREITL
+442 
-451 AATNPPTLGSNPWE
+451 
-465 YVLIKVP
+465 
-472 ESAVN
+472 
-477 DYRTAAGWSDYKD
+477 
-490 QILSMSD
+490 MSD
-497 ITDYD
+497 FAGHD
-502 VAVTAQDKESG
+502 VTVTAQEKESG
-513 LLNVLTQ
+513 LLNVLGQ
-520 DNLYKVESLKVTG
+520 DNLGKVGSLKVTG
-533 TINGYDIMVIR
+533 TINSYDIMVIR
-544 NKLPLLHHLDLTD
+544 NKMPYLHHLDLTD
-557 ADIVANDYE
+557 ATIVANDYE
-566 YYTGCHTEDNIVG
+566 YYTGCHTEDNVIG
-579 QSMFY
+579 DYMFFQLY
-584 MLKKIESV
+584 KLVSV

-598 TVISNGAFLG
+598 TRIGECALSSCGNLV
-608 CDRLENIVLPV
+608 EVVLPV
-619 KLETIGRYAFNG
+619 KLESIGCAAFNG
-631 CIKLKD
+631 CSNL
-637 IEFPFALKTIDYYAF
+637 TNID
-652 YGCSQLEHIKLPS
+652 
-665 MLKTLGSSAF
+665 
-675 ESCSKLKSIELPPT
+675 LPPT
-689 LRTIGSSAF
+689 LKTIGSSAF
-698 YGCYGLETISLPGVE
+698 YGCSRLKNIELPPTLKTIGGYVFCRCSNLKKISLAGVE
-713 TIGEAAFQGCSK
+713 YIGNQAFSDCNQ
-725 LTEIRIPSTLKSID
+725 LTEVRIPSTLKSIGD
-739 DRAFNCKNLQKVYT
+739 KAFFCHNLMKVYT

-760 IGQTTFSNYA
+760 IGQTTFSSYT

-809 KEFTLEDRFTGEPDI
+809 KEFTLDDRFTGEPDI
-824 DINPGGGIIVPGK
+824 DINPGGGIIVPDK
-837 PELPPQDADT
+837 PEQGDQDADT

-914 AKYGKGG
+914 AEYGKGG

-947 LSIKIEKSAFGKLP
+947 LSIKIEKSEFKNLP
-961 KVDVDTK
+961 NVNVDTK

-1009 NSKTYEAV
+1009 DSNTYEAV
-1017 RPGDDNV
+1017 RPGDDNA

-1030 AFFVQCPKDNDDIN
+1030 AFFVQCPKDNNDIN

-1057 KKMNSQMQKARME
+1057 KQMNSQMQKARME

-1211 TTTGVNVKP
+1211 STTGVNVKP
-1220 TDSGLNISNL
+1220 TDCGLNISNL

>member
-1 MTHKTFINICF
+1 MTHKTIINIC
-12 VLLALLFPLT
+12 LTLIALCWT
-22 MQAQHKS
+22 MAIQAQTTV
-29 PLDEGKGFFLFPHDG
+29 DG
-44 IEEGNAYT
+44 I
-52 SGNYGDFNQENKL
+52 NYNLKSDK
-65 QTAYFY
+65 TAEVTN
-71 SQDSNNFYNYDIGNS
+71 SN
-86 VWYFERTGDKY
+86 VTGD
-97 YIHNKYN
+97 
-104 EYLAIDDNGY
+104 
-114 VCTGSLQ
+114 
-121 KALEFYVTNV
+121 
-131 EKDSNHIYIFP
+131 
-142 CKSVLSYVQSDID
+142 
-155 LVDANDCI
+155 
-163 IKVNGIKY
+163 
-171 LIYKNSK
+171 
-178 KATVIPK
+178 
-185 LLNEY
+185 
-190 DSSTDYKGEIVIP
+190 IVIP
-203 ETFNYN
+203 EKITVD
-209 GNEYTVT
+209 GVEYSVT
-216 DVKPGVFAECKDIT
+216 SIGYQAFKNCSDLTSVKMPS
-230 RVTLPQSITNIRTSC
+230 VTSIGREAFSSCSNLTSV
-245 FALCPGLISVDIPSV
+245 AIPSV
-260 TKIGDDAFRGCTS
+260 TSIGRSAFVSCKS
-273 LTSADFPKVSS
+273 LTSVDM
-284 IGDNA
+284 
-289 FKRCSSLT
+289 
-297 SLDFPLVTSI
+297 PLVTSI
-307 GRYAFDG
+307 G
-314 CSSVFSIDM
+314 V
-323 PLMTS
+323 
-328 ISGRMF
+328 
-334 FNCSNLTSINIPS
+334 N
-347 VTSVGYMAFYHCSN
+347 AFY
-361 LTSINLP
+361 
-368 SVASIEGNAFNSCS
+368 A
-382 NLTSIN
+382 
-388 MTSVTSIGDG
+388 
-398 AFGGCSITS
+398 
-407 VDMPSV
+407 
-413 KNIGSDTF
+413 
-421 SGCPIT
+421 CPIT
-427 NLSLPSTLSSIGDRC
+427 HLSLPATLTRIVDGC
-442 FTKVREITL
+442 FVGTREITL
-451 AATNPPTLGSNPWE
+451 AATTPATLGTNVFGK
-465 YVLIKVP
+465 YIVIRVP

-477 DYRTAAGWSDYKD
+477 DYRNAAGWSNYKD

-502 VAVTAQDKESG
+502 VTVTAQEKESG
-513 LLNVLTQ
+513 LQNVLTQ
-520 DNLYKVESLKVTG
+520 DNLGKVVSLKVTG
-533 TINGYDIMVIR
+533 TINSYDIMVIR
-544 NKLPLLHHLDLTD
+544 NKMTYLRYLDLTD
-557 ADIVANDYE
+557 ATIVANDFE
-566 YYTGCHTEDNIVG
+566 YYTGCHTEDNVIG
-579 QSMFY
+579 SYMFAY
-584 MLKKIESV
+584 LDKLLSV

-598 TVISNGAFLG
+598 TRISDEIFTCCVSLVEVI
-608 CDRLENIVLPV
+608 LPV
-619 KLETIGRYAFNG
+619 KLEEIGGYAFNL
-631 CIKLKD
+631 CYNLKNID
-637 IEFPFALKTIDYYAF
+637 LPPTLKTIDGYAF
-652 YGCSQLEHIKLPS
+652 
-665 MLKTLGSSAF
+665 F
-675 ESCSKLKSIELPPT
+675 SCD
-689 LRTIGSSAF
+689 
-698 YGCYGLETISLPGVE
+698 GLEKISLPGVE
-713 TIGEAAFQGCSK
+713 TIGSSAFYSCERLK
-725 LTEIRIPSTLKSID
+725 EVRIPSTLKYIGD
-739 DRAFNCKNLQKVYT
+739 NAFNIDNLEKIYT
-753 YTVEPVN
+753 YTVEPIS
-760 IGQTTFSNYA
+760 IGQNTFSEKSYK
-770 TATLYVPRQAYN
+770 TGTLYIPKQSKN
-782 NYYYNTQWSQFP
+782 NYYWNTQWNQFSKL
-794 TPVEFDEPYKYFYLN
+794 VEFDEPYKYFYLN
-809 KEFTLEDRFTGEPDI
+809 KEYTLNDRFTGEPDI

-921 WIDLDSSEEYLY
+921 WIDLDSSEEFLY

-947 LSIKIEKSAFGKLP
+947 LSIKIENNEFGKLP
-961 KVDVDTK
+961 NVNVDTN

-1009 NSKTYEAV
+1009 DSNTYEAV
-1017 RPGDDNV
+1017 RPGDDNA

-1044 FGGDNR
+1044 FGGDHR
-1050 LTQTGRD
+1050 VTQTGRD
-1057 KKMNSQMQKARME
+1057 EKMNSQMQKARME

-1117 GASELYTVEALAG
+1117 GASELYSVEALAG

-1211 TTTGVNVKP
+1211 STTGVNVKP
-1220 TDSGLNISNL
+1220 TDCGLNISNL

>member
-1 MTHKTFINICF
+1 MTHKTIINIC
-12 VLLALLFPLT
+12 LTLIALCWT
-22 MQAQHKS
+22 MAIQAQTTV
-29 PLDEGKGFFLFPHDG
+29 DG
-44 IEEGNAYT
+44 I
-52 SGNYGDFNQENKL
+52 NYNLNSDK
-65 QTAYFY
+65 TAVVTK
-71 SQDSNNFYNYDIGNS
+71 SN
-86 VWYFERTGDKY
+86 VTGD
-97 YIHNKYN
+97 
-104 EYLAIDDNGY
+104 
-114 VCTGSLQ
+114 
-121 KALEFYVTNV
+121 
-131 EKDSNHIYIFP
+131 
-142 CKSVLSYVQSDID
+142 
-155 LVDANDCI
+155 
-163 IKVNGIKY
+163 
-171 LIYKNSK
+171 
-178 KATVIPK
+178 
-185 LLNEY
+185 
-190 DSSTDYKGEIVIP
+190 IVIP
-203 ETFNYN
+203 EKITVD
-209 GNEYTVT
+209 GVEYSVT
-216 DVKPGVFAECKDIT
+216 SIGYEAFAECKA
-230 RVTLPQSITNIRTSC
+230 LTSV
-245 FALCPGLISVDIPSV
+245 AMPSV
-260 TKIGDDAFRGCTS
+260 TSIDNRAFDDCS
-273 LTSADFPKVSS
+273 NLTSVDMPLVTT
-284 IGDNA
+284 IGGSA
-289 FKRCSSLT
+289 FWACSSLT
-297 SLDFPLVTSI
+297 SVT
-307 GRYAFDG
+307 
-314 CSSVFSIDM
+314 M
-323 PLMTS
+323 
-328 ISGRMF
+328 
-334 FNCSNLTSINIPS
+334 PS
-347 VTSVGYMAFYHCSN
+347 VTRIGSVAFSKCSIRK
-361 LTSINLP
+361 LYLP
-368 SVASIEGNAFNSCS
+368 SS
-382 NLTSIN
+382 LTK
-388 MTSVTSIGDG
+388 
-398 AFGGCSITS
+398 FGEYCF
-407 VDMPSV
+407 
-413 KNIGSDTF
+413 SDT
-421 SGCPIT
+421 
-427 NLSLPSTLSSIGDRC
+427 
-442 FTKVREITL
+442 REITL
-451 AATNPPTLGSNPWE
+451 AATTPAALETG
-465 YVLIKVP
+465 VLWNDVIIRVP

-477 DYRTAAGWSDYKD
+477 DYRTAAGWSKYKD
-490 QILSMSD
+490 QIFSMSD

-502 VAVTAQDKESG
+502 VTVTAQEKESG
-513 LLNVLTQ
+513 LLNALNQ
-520 DNLYKVESLKVTG
+520 DNLGKVVSLKVTG

-544 NKLPLLHHLDLTD
+544 NKMPNLHYLDLTD
-557 ADIVANDYE
+557 ATIVANDYE
-566 YYTGCHTEDNIVG
+566 YYTGHHTEDNIIG
-579 QSMFY
+579 EKMFANLY
-584 MLKKIESV
+584 KLVSI

-598 TVISNGAFLG
+598 T
-608 CDRLENIVLPV
+608 NIKEQALYNCSVLDEVVLPV
-619 KLETIGRYAFNG
+619 KLESIGNHSFCY
-631 CIKLKD
+631 C
-637 IEFPFALKTIDYYAF
+637 
-652 YGCSQLEHIKLPS
+652 
-665 MLKTLGSSAF
+665 KTL
-675 ESCSKLKSIELPPT
+675 KYIDLPPT
-689 LRTIGSSAF
+689 LKTIGPGAF
-698 YGCYGLETISLPGVE
+698 NQCESLEKISLPGVE
-713 TIGEAAFQGCSK
+713 TIDYSAFVNCDN
-725 LTEIRIPSTLKSID
+725 LTEVRIPSTLKSIGD
-739 DRAFNCKNLQKVYT
+739 DAFNSYNLKKVYT
-753 YTVEPVN
+753 YTVEPIN
-760 IGQTTFSNYA
+760 IGQNTFSE
-770 TATLYVPRQAYN
+770 TAYKTGTLYIPKQSKN
-782 NYYYNTQWSQFP
+782 NYYWNTQWSQFAKLE
-794 TPVEFDEPYKYFYLN
+794 EFDEPYKYFYLN
-809 KEFTLEDRFTGEPDI
+809 KEYTLNDRFTGEPDI

-914 AKYGKGG
+914 AEKGKGG

-947 LSIKIEKSAFGKLP
+947 LSIKIENSAFGKLP

-1009 NSKTYEAV
+1009 DSKTYEAV
-1017 RPGDDNV
+1017 RPGDDNA

-1117 GASELYTVEALAG
+1117 GASELYSVEALAG

-1188 AGEFDNRFMLL
+1188 SGEFDNRFMLL

-1220 TDSGLNISNL
+1220 TDCGLNISNL

>member
-1 MTHKTFINICF
+1 MTHKTFFNIC
-12 VLLALLFPLT
+12 LTLIALCWT
-22 MQAQHKS
+22 VAIQAQTATV
-29 PLDEGKGFFLFPHDG
+29 DG
-44 IEEGNAYT
+44 INYSLNADAKT
-52 SGNYGDFNQENKL
+52 AEVTGITISGD
-65 QTAYFY
+65 
-71 SQDSNNFYNYDIGNS
+71 
-86 VWYFERTGDKY
+86 
-97 YIHNKYN
+97 
-104 EYLAIDDNGY
+104 
-114 VCTGSLQ
+114 
-121 KALEFYVTNV
+121 
-131 EKDSNHIYIFP
+131 
-142 CKSVLSYVQSDID
+142 
-155 LVDANDCI
+155 
-163 IKVNGIKY
+163 
-171 LIYKNSK
+171 
-178 KATVIPK
+178 
-185 LLNEY
+185 
-190 DSSTDYKGEIVIP
+190 IVIP
-203 ETFNYN
+203 EKITVNGVEYSVEGMYRYVFNN
-209 GNEYTVT
+209 
-216 DVKPGVFAECKDIT
+216 CK
-230 RVTLPQSITNIRTSC
+230 SIT
-245 FALCPGLISVDIPSV
+245 SVKMPSV
-260 TKIGDDAFRGCTS
+260 
-273 LTSADFPKVSS
+273 
-284 IGDNA
+284 
-289 FKRCSSLT
+289 
-297 SLDFPLVTSI
+297 
-307 GRYAFDG
+307 RYLPENTFEE
-314 CSSVFSIDM
+314 
-323 PLMTS
+323 
-328 ISGRMF
+328 
-334 FNCSNLTSINIPS
+334 CSNL
-347 VTSVGYMAFYHCSN
+347 
-361 LTSINLP
+361 
-368 SVASIEGNAFNSCS
+368 
-382 NLTSIN
+382 
-388 MTSVTSIGDG
+388 
-398 AFGGCSITS
+398 TS

-413 KNIGSDTF
+413 TNIGIWAFKNCESLISVNMPSVTNISSHAFDNCSSLTSVDMPLVTNISSYAF
-421 SGCPIT
+421 SSCSNLTSVDMPLVTRIGDYAFGGCPIRK
-427 NLSLPSTLSSIGDRC
+427 LYLPTTFTSIGNSC
-442 FTKVREITL
+442 FTATREITL
-451 AATNPPTLGSNPWE
+451 AATTPASLGTDVFWK
-465 YVLIKVP
+465 YAVIRVP

-477 DYRTAAGWSDYKD
+477 DYRTAAGWSNYKD
-490 QILSMSD
+490 HIFSMSD
-497 ITDYD
+497 NTDYN
-502 VAVTAQDKESG
+502 VIVTAQEKESG
-513 LLNVLTQ
+513 LLNMITQ
-520 DNLYKVESLKVTG
+520 EKLGKVVSLKVTG
-533 TINGYDIMVIR
+533 TINSYDIMIIR
-544 NKLPLLHHLDLTD
+544 NKMPYLHHLDLTD
-557 ADIVANDYE
+557 ATIVANDFE
-566 YYTGCHTEDNIVG
+566 YYTGYHTEDNIIG
-579 QSMFY
+579 NYMFAY
-584 MLKKIESV
+584 LGKLVSV

-598 TVISNGAFLG
+598 TSIRGYALSDCYSLAEV
-608 CDRLENIVLPV
+608 VLPV
-619 KLETIGRYAFNG
+619 KLE
-631 CIKLKD
+631 K
-637 IEFPFALKTIDYYAF
+637 
-652 YGCSQLEHIKLPS
+652 
-665 MLKTLGSSAF
+665 
-675 ESCSKLKSIELPPT
+675 
-689 LRTIGSSAF
+689 IGSSAF
-698 YGCYGLETISLPGVE
+698 FSCSGLTNIDLPPTLKTIGNSAFNSCSRLEKISLPGVE
-713 TIGEAAFQGCSK
+713 SIDNYAFGYCYK
-725 LTEIRIPSTLKSID
+725 LTEVRIPSTLKTIGD
-739 DRAFNCKNLQKVYT
+739 NAFGNVDLKKVYT
-753 YTVEPVN
+753 YTVEPIN
-760 IGQTTFSNYA
+760 IGQNTFSGTVYK
-770 TATLYVPRQAYN
+770 TGTLYIPKQSKN
-782 NYYYNTQWSQFP
+782 NYYWNTQWSQFAKLE
-794 TPVEFDEPYKYFYLN
+794 EFDEPYKYFYLN
-809 KEFTLEDRFTGEPDI
+809 KEFTLNDRFTGEPDI
-824 DINPGGGIIVPGK
+824 DINPGGGIIVPDDSKK
-837 PELPPQDADT
+837 PDQPDQDADT

-914 AKYGKGG
+914 AEYGKGG
-921 WIDLDSSEEYLY
+921 WIDLDSSEEYLE
-933 PGKGYIFQ
+933 PRKGYIFQ

-947 LSIKIEKSAFGKLP
+947 LSIKIEKSEFGKLP
-961 KVDVDTK
+961 NVNVDTK

-1009 NSKTYEAV
+1009 DSNTYEAV
-1017 RPGDDNV
+1017 RPGDDNA

-1242 ALYATRTQDGFLGLA
+1242 ALYATRTQDGFLGLT

>member
-1 MTHKTFINICF
+1 MTHKTIINIC
-12 VLLALLFPLT
+12 LTLIALCCT
-22 MQAQHKS
+22 MAIQAQTATV
-29 PLDEGKGFFLFPHDG
+29 DG
-44 IEEGNAYT
+44 INYYLYT
-52 SGNYGDFNQENKL
+52 DTK
-65 QTAYFY
+65 TADVT
-71 SQDSNNFYNYDIGNS
+71 SST
-86 VWYFERTGDKY
+86 VTGD
-97 YIHNKYN
+97 
-104 EYLAIDDNGY
+104 
-114 VCTGSLQ
+114 
-121 KALEFYVTNV
+121 
-131 EKDSNHIYIFP
+131 
-142 CKSVLSYVQSDID
+142 
-155 LVDANDCI
+155 
-163 IKVNGIKY
+163 
-171 LIYKNSK
+171 
-178 KATVIPK
+178 
-185 LLNEY
+185 
-190 DSSTDYKGEIVIP
+190 IVIP
-203 ETFNYN
+203 EKITVD
-209 GNEYTVT
+209 GVEYSVE
-216 DVKPGVFAECKDIT
+216 GMYRYVFKNCK
-230 RVTLPQSITNIRTSC
+230 SITSVKMPSVRYLPENTFEECSN
-245 FALCPGLISVDIPSV
+245 LTSVDMPSV
-260 TKIGDDAFRGCTS
+260 TNIGRWAFKNCES
-273 LTSADFPKVSS
+273 LTSVNMPSVTDISS
-284 IGDNA
+284 
-289 FKRCSSLT
+289 
-297 SLDFPLVTSI
+297 
-307 GRYAFDG
+307 YAFDG
-314 CSSVFSIDM
+314 CSSLTSVDM
-323 PLMTS
+323 PLVTN
-328 ISGRMF
+328 IS
-334 FNCSNLTSINIPS
+334 S
-347 VTSVGYMAFYHCSN
+347 YAFS
-361 LTSINLP
+361 
-368 SVASIEGNAFNSCS
+368 SCS
-382 NLTSIN
+382 NLTSVD
-388 MTSVTSIGDG
+388 MPLVTRIGDY
-398 AFGGCSITS
+398 AFGGCPIRKLYLPTTLTSIAEY
-407 VDMPSV
+407 
-413 KNIGSDTF
+413 
-421 SGCPIT
+421 
-427 NLSLPSTLSSIGDRC
+427 C
-442 FTKVREITL
+442 FTSTREITL
-451 AATNPPTLGSNPWE
+451 AATTPVALATNALWN
-465 YVLIKVP
+465 YVVIRVP

-477 DYRTAAGWSDYKD
+477 DYRTAAGWSNYKD
-490 QILSMSD
+490 QIFSMSD

-502 VAVTAQDKESG
+502 VPVTAQEKESG

-520 DNLYKVESLKVTG
+520 DKLGKVVSLKVMG

-544 NKLPLLHHLDLTD
+544 NKMPYLHYLDLTD
-557 ADIVANDYE
+557 ATIVANDFE
-566 YYTGCHTEDNIVG
+566 YYTGYHTEDNIIG
-579 QSMFY
+579 NNMFAG
-584 MLKKIESV
+584 LGKLVSV

-598 TVISNGAFLG
+598 TSIRNGALYD
-608 CDRLENIVLPV
+608 CSSLVEVVLPV
-619 KLETIGRYAFNG
+619 KLESIGGSAFSYCSNLTNIDLPPTLKTIGWNAFNG
-631 CIKLKD
+631 C
-637 IEFPFALKTIDYYAF
+637 
-652 YGCSQLEHIKLPS
+652 SRLEN
-665 MLKTLGSSAF
+665 
-675 ESCSKLKSIELPPT
+675 
-689 LRTIGSSAF
+689 
-698 YGCYGLETISLPGVE
+698 ISLPGVE
-713 TIGEAAFQGCSK
+713 SIDGYAFGSCSK
-725 LTEIRIPSTLKSID
+725 FTEVRIPSTLKSIGD
-739 DRAFNCKNLQKVYT
+739 GAFDIQGLKKVYT
-753 YTVEPVN
+753 YTVEPIN
-760 IGQTTFSNYA
+760 IGQGTFPKTTYE
-770 TATLYVPRQAYN
+770 TATLYIPKQSKN
-782 NYYYNTQWSQFP
+782 NYYWNTQWSQFAKLE
-794 TPVEFDEPYKYFYLN
+794 EFDEPYKYFYLN
-809 KEFTLEDRFTGEPDI
+809 KEYTLNDRFTGEPDI
-824 DINPGGGIIVPGK
+824 DINPGGGIIVPDK
-837 PELPPQDADT
+837 PEQGDQDADT

-905 FRTYNGAIR
+905 FRTYNGGIR

-921 WIDLDSSEEYLY
+921 WIDLDSSEEYLN

-961 KVDVDTK
+961 KVDVDTN

-1009 NSKTYEAV
+1009 DSNTYEAV
-1017 RPGDDNV
+1017 RPGDDNA

-1057 KKMNSQMQKARME
+1057 KQMNSQMQKARME

-1199 IDNSTTG
+1199 IDNSPTG

>member
-1 MTHKTFINICF
+1 MTHKTFINIC
-12 VLLALLFPLT
+12 LTLIALCWT
-22 MQAQHKS
+22 MAIQAQTATV
-29 PLDEGKGFFLFPHDG
+29 DG
-44 IEEGNAYT
+44 I
-52 SGNYGDFNQENKL
+52 NYNLNSDK
-65 QTAYFY
+65 TAEVTK
-71 SQDSNNFYNYDIGNS
+71 SN
-86 VWYFERTGDKY
+86 VTGD
-97 YIHNKYN
+97 
-104 EYLAIDDNGY
+104 
-114 VCTGSLQ
+114 
-121 KALEFYVTNV
+121 
-131 EKDSNHIYIFP
+131 
-142 CKSVLSYVQSDID
+142 
-155 LVDANDCI
+155 
-163 IKVNGIKY
+163 
-171 LIYKNSK
+171 
-178 KATVIPK
+178 
-185 LLNEY
+185 
-190 DSSTDYKGEIVIP
+190 IVIP
-203 ETFNYN
+203 EKITVD
-209 GNEYTVT
+209 GVEYSVT
-216 DVKPGVFAECKDIT
+216 SIGYGAFRECSALTSVKM
-230 RVTLPQSITNIRTSC
+230 
-245 FALCPGLISVDIPSV
+245 PSV
-260 TKIGDDAFRGCTS
+260 T
-273 LTSADFPKVSS
+273 S
-284 IGDNA
+284 IGYNA
-289 FKRCSSLT
+289 FQNCSSLT
-297 SLDFPLVTSI
+297 SVDLPSVTRISSSVFEGCSSLTSVAMPSVTSI
-307 GRYAFDG
+307 VFQAFDG
-314 CSSVFSIDM
+314 CKA
-323 PLMTS
+323 
-328 ISGRMF
+328 
-334 FNCSNLTSINIPS
+334 LTSVKMPS
-347 VTSVGYMAFYHCSN
+347 VKIIDNSAFR
-361 LTSINLP
+361 
-368 SVASIEGNAFNSCS
+368 
-382 NLTSIN
+382 
-388 MTSVTSIGDG
+388 
-398 AFGGCSITS
+398 GCSSLTS

-413 KNIGSDTF
+413 KSIGYNAFQNCSSLTSVDIPSVTSIAGCAFEGCSSLTSVAMPSVTSIDKRTFENCSDLTSVDLPSVTSIASSAF
-421 SGCPIT
+421 SQCSSLTSVDMPLVTSIDDNAFLFCSSLTSVDMPLVTSIDDSAFYGCSSLTSVSMPSVTSIGEAAFRGCPII
-427 NLSLPSTLSSIGDRC
+427 NLSLPATLTSIGNSC
-442 FTKVREITL
+442 FIATKEITL
-451 AATNPPTLGSNPWE
+451 AAATPAALGYGVFWE
-465 YVLIKVP
+465 NAVIRVP

-477 DYRTAAGWSDYKD
+477 DYRTTAGWSDYKN

-502 VAVTAQDKESG
+502 VPVTAQEKESG
-513 LLNVLTQ
+513 LLDVITQ
-520 DNLYKVESLKVTG
+520 DNLGKVVSLKVRG

-544 NKLPLLHHLDLTD
+544 NKMPILHYLDLTD
-557 ADIVANDYE
+557 ATIVANDYE
-566 YYTGCHTEDNIVG
+566 YYTGYHTEDNIIG
-579 QSMFY
+579 NYMFAS
-584 MLKKIESV
+584 LGKLVSV
-592 KLPKNA
+592 KLPKNVTSIRDHA
-598 TVISNGAFLG
+598 LSSCSRLVEVVLPIKLEEIGRSVFDG
-608 CDRLENIVLPV
+608 CDELTNID
-619 KLETIGRYAFNG
+619 F
-631 CIKLKD
+631 
-637 IEFPFALKTIDYYAF
+637 
-652 YGCSQLEHIKLPS
+652 
-665 MLKTLGSSAF
+665 
-675 ESCSKLKSIELPPT
+675 PPT
-689 LRTIGSSAF
+689 LKKIGSYAF
-698 YGCYGLETISLPGVE
+698 SNCNRLEKISLPGVE
-713 TIGEAAFQGCSK
+713 SIDYGAFMNSR
-725 LTEIRIPSTLKSID
+725 LTEVRIPSTVKSIGIK
-739 DRAFNCKNLQKVYT
+739 AFDCSFMNDVYA

-760 IGQTTFSNYA
+760 IDQTTFSTYN
-770 TATLYVPRQAYN
+770 TATLHIPTQSFD
-782 NYYYNTQWSQFP
+782 NYYWNTEWSQFAKL
-794 TPVEFDEPYKYFYLN
+794 VEFDEPYKYFYLN
-809 KEFTLEDRFTGEPDI
+809 KEYTLNDRFTGEPDI

-914 AKYGKGG
+914 AEYGKGG
-921 WIDLDSSEEYLY
+921 WIDLDNSKEYLE

-947 LSIKIEKSAFGKLP
+947 LSIKIEKNEFGKLP
-961 KVDVDTK
+961 NVNVDTK

-1009 NSKTYEAV
+1009 DSKTYEAV
-1017 RPGDDNV
+1017 RPGDDNA

-1117 GASELYTVEALAG
+1117 GASELYSVEALAG

-1220 TDSGLNISNL
+1220 TDCGLNISNL

-1242 ALYATRTQDGFLGLA
+1242 ALYATRTQDGFLGLT

>member
-1 MTHKTFINICF
+1 MTHKTFFNICF

-22 MQAQHKS
+22 MQAQPKNL
-29 PLDEGKGFFLFPHDG
+29 LDCRVLLFPHG
-44 IEEGNAYT
+44 EIEEGKAFAEECMSEHGYPKFAEEDNIMIAGYYT
-52 SGNYGDFNQENKL
+52 FPMGQRILSD
-65 QTAYFY
+65 
-71 SQDSNNFYNYDIGNS
+71 YNIKKS
-86 VWYFERTGDKY
+86 IWTFEPV
-97 YIHNKYN
+97 
-104 EYLAIDDNGY
+104 DNGY
-114 VCTGSLQ
+114 YIRNEDNGYLSYQKYGDGPYVGSGIDNAV
-121 KALEFYVTNV
+121 KFRVTID
-131 EKDSNHIYIFP
+131 EKDNCHINIIPFNGIDGFP
-142 CKSVLSYVQSDID
+142 NEFD
-155 LVDANDCI
+155 LVNADDCI
-163 IKVNGIKY
+163 IQVNGIKY
-171 LIYKNSK
+171 IIYENCK
-178 KATVIPK
+178 KATIIPN
-185 LLNEY
+185 LIDEDN
-190 DSSTDYKGEIVIP
+190 SNDYKGEIIIP
-203 ETFNYN
+203 EKFNYK
-209 GNEYTVT
+209 GVEYTVT
-216 DVKPGVFAECKDIT
+216 NAKPCVFAQNKNIT
-230 RVTLPQSITNIRTSC
+230 RISLPQSIKALSNCCFSESSRITS
-245 FALCPGLISVDIPSV
+245 VEVPSV
-260 TKIGDDAFRGCTS
+260 SIIGENAFSDCLS
-273 LTSADFPKVSS
+273 LTTV
-284 IGDNA
+284 N
-289 FKRCSSLT
+289 
-297 SLDFPLVTSI
+297 
-307 GRYAFDG
+307 
-314 CSSVFSIDM
+314 M
-323 PLMTS
+323 P
-328 ISGRMF
+328 
-334 FNCSNLTSINIPS
+334 
-347 VTSVGYMAFYHCSN
+347 
-361 LTSINLP
+361 
-368 SVASIEGNAFNSCS
+368 
-382 NLTSIN
+382 
-388 MTSVTSIGDG
+388 SVTSIG
-398 AFGGCSITS
+398 TS
-407 VDMPSV
+407 A
-413 KNIGSDTF
+413 F
-421 SGCPIT
+421 SGC
-427 NLSLPSTLSSIGDRC
+427 SSLSSI
-442 FTKVREITL
+442 
-451 AATNPPTLGSNPWE
+451 
-465 YVLIKVP
+465 
-472 ESAVN
+472 
-477 DYRTAAGWSDYKD
+477 
-490 QILSMSD
+490 D
-497 ITDYD
+497 IPSS
-502 VAVTAQDKESG
+502 VTSI
-513 LLNVLTQ
+513 
-520 DNLYKVESLKVTG
+520 G
-533 TINGYDIMVIR
+533 T
-544 NKLPLLHHLDLTD
+544 
-557 ADIVANDYE
+557 
-566 YYTGCHTEDNIVG
+566 
-579 QSMFY
+579 
-584 MLKKIESV
+584 
-592 KLPKNA
+592 
-598 TVISNGAFLG
+598 
-608 CDRLENIVLPV
+608 
-619 KLETIGRYAFNG
+619 YAFS
-631 CIKLKD
+631 
-637 IEFPFALKTIDYYAF
+637 F
-652 YGCSQLEHIKLPS
+652 CSQLEHIKLPS
-665 MLKTLGSSAF
+665 MLKTIGSKAF
-675 ESCSKLKSIELPPT
+675 SDCSRLKNIELPPT
-689 LRTIGSSAF
+689 LKTIDDNTFS
-698 YGCYGLETISLPGVE
+698 GCSNLEKISLPGVE
-713 TIGEAAFQGCSK
+713 TINGGAFNGCSK
-725 LTEIRIPSTLKSID
+725 LSEVRIPSTLKSIGD
-739 DRAFNCKNLQKVYT
+739 GAFNCGNLKRVYT
-753 YTVEPVN
+753 YTIEPVN
-760 IGQTTFSNYA
+760 IRQSTFSNYA
-770 TATLYVPRQAYN
+770 TATLYVPKQAYK

-794 TPVEFDEPYKYFYLN
+794 TPMEFDEPYKYFYLN
-809 KEFTLEDRFTGEPDI
+809 KEYTLEDRFTGEPDI

-847 IHIKGDGKNWAS
+847 IHIKGNGKNRAS

-914 AKYGKGG
+914 AEYGKGG

-961 KVDVDTK
+961 NVNVDTK

-999 YTSPITRWNS
+999 YKSPITRWNS
-1009 NSKTYEAV
+1009 DSKTYEAV
-1017 RPGDDNV
+1017 RPGDDNA

-1044 FGGDNR
+1044 FGGDKR

-1084 SDGTTTDKTRVVFNP
+1084 CDGTTTDKTRVVFNP

-1117 GASELYTVEALAG
+1117 GASELYSVEALAG

-1220 TDSGLNISNL
+1220 TDCGLNISNL

-1242 ALYATRTQDGFLGLA
+1242 ALYATRTQDGFLGLT

>member
-1 MTHKTFINICF
+1 MTHKTIINIC
-12 VLLALLFPLT
+12 LTLIALCWT
-22 MQAQHKS
+22 VAIQAQTAIV
-29 PLDEGKGFFLFPHDG
+29 DG
-44 IEEGNAYT
+44 INYSLNA
-52 SGNYGDFNQENKL
+52 DAK
-65 QTAYFY
+65 TAGVTK
-71 SQDSNNFYNYDIGNS
+71 SN
-86 VWYFERTGDKY
+86 VTGD
-97 YIHNKYN
+97 
-104 EYLAIDDNGY
+104 
-114 VCTGSLQ
+114 
-121 KALEFYVTNV
+121 
-131 EKDSNHIYIFP
+131 
-142 CKSVLSYVQSDID
+142 
-155 LVDANDCI
+155 
-163 IKVNGIKY
+163 
-171 LIYKNSK
+171 
-178 KATVIPK
+178 
-185 LLNEY
+185 
-190 DSSTDYKGEIVIP
+190 IVIP
-203 ETFNYN
+203 EKITVDGVEYSVTSIVFNAF
-209 GNEYTVT
+209 G
-216 DVKPGVFAECKDIT
+216 GCKA
-230 RVTLPQSITNIRTSC
+230 LTSV
-245 FALCPGLISVDIPSV
+245 AMPSV
-260 TKIGDDAFRGCTS
+260 TRIGYCAFGS
-273 LTSADFPKVSS
+273 
-284 IGDNA
+284 
-289 FKRCSSLT
+289 CSSLT
-297 SLDFPLVTSI
+297 SVDMPLVTSI
-307 GRYAFDG
+307 GFQAFEN
-314 CSSVFSIDM
+314 CSS
-323 PLMTS
+323 
-328 ISGRMF
+328 
-334 FNCSNLTSINIPS
+334 LTS
-347 VTSVGYMAFYHCSN
+347 
-361 LTSINLP
+361 
-368 SVASIEGNAFNSCS
+368 VA
-382 NLTSIN
+382 
-388 MTSVTSIGDG
+388 MPSVTSIGSE
-398 AFGGCSITS
+398 AFC
-407 VDMPSV
+407 
-413 KNIGSDTF
+413 
-421 SGCPIT
+421 GCPII
-427 NLSLPSTLSSIGDRC
+427 NLSLPATLTSIGNNC
-442 FTKVREITL
+442 FTATRDITL
-451 AATNPPTLGSNPWE
+451 AATTPAALGTG
-465 YVLIKVP
+465 VFGGAVIRVP

-477 DYRTAAGWSDYKD
+477 DYRTAAGWSNYKN

-502 VAVTAQDKESG
+502 VTVTAQEKESG
-513 LLNVLTQ
+513 LLNVITQ
-520 DNLYKVESLKVTG
+520 DNLAKVVSLKVTG

-544 NKLPLLHHLDLTD
+544 NKMLNLHYLDLTD
-557 ADIVANDYE
+557 ATIVANDYE
-566 YYTGCHTEDNIVG
+566 YYEGFHTEDNVIG
-579 QSMFY
+579 SSMFGK
-584 MLKKIESV
+584 LDKLISV

-598 TVISNGAFLG
+598 TCIRAFA
-608 CDRLENIVLPV
+608 LERCSSLVEVVLPV
-619 KLETIGRYAFNG
+619 WLEDIRSYAFS
-631 CIKLKD
+631 
-637 IEFPFALKTIDYYAF
+637 
-652 YGCSQLEHIKLPS
+652 GCSQLEHVKLPS
-665 MLKTLGSSAF
+665 MLKT
-675 ESCSKLKSIELPPT
+675 
-689 LRTIGSSAF
+689 IGSSAF
-698 YGCYGLETISLPGVE
+698 SGCSRLKNIDLPPTLKIIGAEAFSGCSNLEKISLPGVE
-713 TIGEAAFQGCSK
+713 TIVSRAFSGCSK
-725 LTEIRIPSTLKSID
+725 LSEVRIPSTLKNIQSA
-739 DRAFNCKNLQKVYT
+739 AFDCENLKKVYT
-753 YTVEPVN
+753 YTVEPII
-760 IGQTTFSNYA
+760 IGQNTFPKTTFE
-770 TATLYVPRQAYN
+770 TGTLYIPKQSKN
-782 NYYYNTQWSQFP
+782 NYYWNTQWSQFAKL
-794 TPVEFDEPYKYFYLN
+794 VEFDEPYKYFYLN
-809 KEFTLEDRFTGEPDI
+809 KEYTLDDRFTGEPDI

-847 IHIKGDGKNWAS
+847 IHIKGDGKNWAT

-947 LSIKIEKSAFGKLP
+947 LSIKIEKNEFGKLP
-961 KVDVDTK
+961 NVNVDTK

-999 YTSPITRWNS
+999 YKSPITRWNS
-1009 NSKTYEAV
+1009 DSNTYEAV
-1017 RPGDDNV
+1017 RPGDDNA

-1117 GASELYTVEALAG
+1117 GASELYSVEALAG

-1211 TTTGVNVKP
+1211 STTGVNVKP
-1220 TDSGLNISNL
+1220 TDCGLNISNL

-1242 ALYATRTQDGFLGLA
+1242 ALYATRTQDGFLGLT

>member
-1 MTHKTFINICF
+1 MTHKTITNIC
-12 VLLALLFPLT
+12 LTLIALCWT
-22 MQAQHKS
+22 MAIQAQTATV
-29 PLDEGKGFFLFPHDG
+29 DG
-44 IEEGNAYT
+44 INYSLNA
-52 SGNYGDFNQENKL
+52 NAK
-65 QTAYFY
+65 TA
-71 SQDSNNFYNYDIGNS
+71 S
-86 VWYFERTGDKY
+86 VAKSTVTGD
-97 YIHNKYN
+97 
-104 EYLAIDDNGY
+104 
-114 VCTGSLQ
+114 
-121 KALEFYVTNV
+121 
-131 EKDSNHIYIFP
+131 
-142 CKSVLSYVQSDID
+142 
-155 LVDANDCI
+155 
-163 IKVNGIKY
+163 
-171 LIYKNSK
+171 
-178 KATVIPK
+178 
-185 LLNEY
+185 
-190 DSSTDYKGEIVIP
+190 IVIP
-203 ETFNYN
+203 EKITVD
-209 GNEYTVT
+209 GVEYSVT
-216 DVKPGVFAECKDIT
+216 SIGYQAFKNCSALTSVKMPS
-230 RVTLPQSITNIRTSC
+230 VTSIGCEAFSSCSNLTSV
-245 FALCPGLISVDIPSV
+245 AIPSV
-260 TKIGDDAFRGCTS
+260 TSIDRRAFVSCKS
-273 LTSADFPKVSS
+273 LTSVDM
-284 IGDNA
+284 
-289 FKRCSSLT
+289 
-297 SLDFPLVTSI
+297 PLVTSI
-307 GRYAFDG
+307 G
-314 CSSVFSIDM
+314 V
-323 PLMTS
+323 
-328 ISGRMF
+328 
-334 FNCSNLTSINIPS
+334 N
-347 VTSVGYMAFYHCSN
+347 AFY
-361 LTSINLP
+361 
-368 SVASIEGNAFNSCS
+368 A
-382 NLTSIN
+382 
-388 MTSVTSIGDG
+388 
-398 AFGGCSITS
+398 
-407 VDMPSV
+407 
-413 KNIGSDTF
+413 
-421 SGCPIT
+421 CPIT
-427 NLSLPSTLSSIGDRC
+427 HLFLPATLTRIVDGC
-442 FTKVREITL
+442 FVGTREITL
-451 AATNPPTLGSNPWE
+451 AATTPATLGTDVFGK
-465 YVLIKVP
+465 YIVIRVP

-477 DYRTAAGWSDYKD
+477 DYRNAAGWSKYKD

-502 VAVTAQDKESG
+502 VTVTAQEKESG
-513 LLNVLTQ
+513 LQNVLTQ
-520 DNLYKVESLKVTG
+520 DNLGKVVSLKVTG
-533 TINGYDIMVIR
+533 TINSYDIMVIR
-544 NKLPLLHHLDLTD
+544 NKMLNLRHLDLTD
-557 ADIVANDYE
+557 ANIVANDFE
-566 YYTGCHTEDNIVG
+566 YYTGCHTEDNVIG
-579 QSMFY
+579 SYMFAY
-584 MLKKIESV
+584 LDKLLSV

-598 TVISNGAFLG
+598 IRIRDEIFSCCSSLVEVI
-608 CDRLENIVLPV
+608 LPV
-619 KLETIGRYAFNG
+619 KLEEIGGYAFSLCYN
-631 CIKLKD
+631 LKNID
-637 IEFPFALKTIDYYAF
+637 LPPTLKTIDGYAF
-652 YGCSQLEHIKLPS
+652 FDCD
-665 MLKTLGSSAF
+665 
-675 ESCSKLKSIELPPT
+675 
-689 LRTIGSSAF
+689 
-698 YGCYGLETISLPGVE
+698 GLEKISLPGVE
-713 TIGEAAFQGCSK
+713 TIGSSAFYSCDRLK
-725 LTEIRIPSTLKSID
+725 EIRIPSTLQYIGD
-739 DRAFNCKNLQKVYT
+739 NAFNIDNLEKIYT
-753 YTVEPVN
+753 YTVEPIR
-760 IGQTTFSNYA
+760 IGQNTFSKKSYK
-770 TATLYVPRQAYN
+770 TGTLYIPKQSKN
-782 NYYYNTQWSQFP
+782 NYYWNTQWNQFAKLE
-794 TPVEFDEPYKYFYLN
+794 EFDEPYKYFYLN
-809 KEFTLEDRFTGEPDI
+809 KEYTLDDRFTGEPDI

-914 AKYGKGG
+914 AEYGKGG
-921 WIDLDSSEEYLY
+921 WIDLDGSEEYLY

-961 KVDVDTK
+961 NVNVDTK

-999 YTSPITRWNS
+999 YNSPITRWNS
-1009 NSKTYEAV
+1009 DSNTYEAV
-1017 RPGDDNV
+1017 RPGDDNA

-1220 TDSGLNISNL
+1220 TDCGLNISNL

>member
-1 MTHKTFINICF
+1 MTHKTFINIC
-12 VLLALLFPLT
+12 LTLIALCWT
-22 MQAQHKS
+22 MAIQAQWATV
-29 PLDEGKGFFLFPHDG
+29 DG
-44 IEEGNAYT
+44 INYRLNA
-52 SGNYGDFNQENKL
+52 DAK
-65 QTAYFY
+65 TARVTK
-71 SQDSNNFYNYDIGNS
+71 STA
-86 VWYFERTGDKY
+86 TGD
-97 YIHNKYN
+97 
-104 EYLAIDDNGY
+104 
-114 VCTGSLQ
+114 
-121 KALEFYVTNV
+121 
-131 EKDSNHIYIFP
+131 
-142 CKSVLSYVQSDID
+142 
-155 LVDANDCI
+155 
-163 IKVNGIKY
+163 
-171 LIYKNSK
+171 
-178 KATVIPK
+178 
-185 LLNEY
+185 
-190 DSSTDYKGEIVIP
+190 IVIP
-203 ETFNYN
+203 EKITVD
-209 GNEYTVT
+209 GVEYSVT
-216 DVKPGVFAECKDIT
+216 SIGDYAFKDCQALT
-230 RVTLPQSITNIRTSC
+230 SVSMPSVTNIDSGA
-245 FALCPGLISVDIPSV
+245 FWLCSSLISVYMPSV
-260 TKIGDDAFRGCTS
+260 SSIGDDAFRD
-273 LTSADFPKVSS
+273 A
-284 IGDNA
+284 
-289 FKRCSSLT
+289 
-297 SLDFPLVTSI
+297 
-307 GRYAFDG
+307 
-314 CSSVFSIDM
+314 
-323 PLMTS
+323 
-328 ISGRMF
+328 
-334 FNCSNLTSINIPS
+334 
-347 VTSVGYMAFYHCSN
+347 
-361 LTSINLP
+361 
-368 SVASIEGNAFNSCS
+368 
-382 NLTSIN
+382 
-388 MTSVTSIGDG
+388 
-398 AFGGCSITS
+398 
-407 VDMPSV
+407 
-413 KNIGSDTF
+413 
-421 SGCPIT
+421 PIT
-427 NLSLPSTLSSIGDRC
+427 NLSLPATLTSIGNSS
-442 FTKVREITL
+442 FTETREITL
-451 AATNPPTLGSNPWE
+451 GATTPAALGTDVFWK
-465 YVLIKVP
+465 YAVFRVP

-477 DYRTAAGWSDYKD
+477 DYQTAAGWINYKD
-490 QILSMSD
+490 QIFSMSD

-502 VAVTAQDKESG
+502 VTVTAQEKESG
-513 LLNVLTQ
+513 LQNVLTQ
-520 DNLYKVESLKVTG
+520 YNLGKVVSLKVAG
-533 TINGYDIMVIR
+533 TINSYDIMVIR
-544 NKLPLLHHLDLTD
+544 NKMPYLHHLDLTE
-557 ADIVANDYE
+557 ATIVANDFE
-566 YYTGCHTEDNIVG
+566 YYTGYHTEDNVIG
-579 QSMFY
+579 DKMFY
-584 MLKKIESV
+584 NLDKLISI

-598 TVISNGAFLG
+598 TSIRSAALLWCFSLV
-608 CDRLENIVLPV
+608 EVVLPV
-619 KLETIGRYAFNG
+619 KIESIGNNAFG
-631 CIKLKD
+631 SCKYLKNID
-637 IEFPFALKTIDYYAF
+637 LPPTLKTIDAAAF
-652 YGCSQLEHIKLPS
+652 GNCFS
-665 MLKTLGSSAF
+665 
-675 ESCSKLKSIELPPT
+675 
-689 LRTIGSSAF
+689 
-698 YGCYGLETISLPGVE
+698 LETISLPGVE
-713 TIGEAAFQGCSK
+713 TIGVSAFGGCKK
-725 LTEIRIPSTLKSID
+725 LTEVRIPSTLKYIGD
-739 DRAFNCKNLQKVYT
+739 KAFNIDNLKKVYT
-753 YTVEPVN
+753 YTVEPIG
-760 IGQTTFSNYA
+760 IGQETFAKTTYE
-770 TATLYVPRQAYN
+770 TGTLYIPKQSKN
-782 NYYYNTQWSQFP
+782 NYYWNTQWSQFSKLE
-794 TPVEFDEPYKYFYLN
+794 EFDEPYKYFYLN
-809 KEFTLEDRFTGEPDI
+809 KEYTLNDRFTGEPDI
-824 DINPGGGIIVPGK
+824 DINPGGGIIVPDK
-837 PELPPQDADT
+837 PGLPPQDADT

-914 AKYGKGG
+914 AEYGKGG

-947 LSIKIEKSAFGKLP
+947 LSIKIEKNEFGKLP
-961 KVDVDTK
+961 NVNVDTK

-999 YTSPITRWNS
+999 YKSPITRWNS
-1009 NSKTYEAV
+1009 DSNTYEAV
-1017 RPGDDNV
+1017 RPGDDNA

-1117 GASELYTVEALAG
+1117 GASELYSVEALAG

-1160 MDRQVL
+1160 MDHQVL

-1220 TDSGLNISNL
+1220 TDCGLNISNL

>member
-1 MTHKTFINICF
+1 
-12 VLLALLFPLT
+12 
-22 MQAQHKS
+22 
-29 PLDEGKGFFLFPHDG
+29 
-44 IEEGNAYT
+44 
-52 SGNYGDFNQENKL
+52 
-65 QTAYFY
+65 
-71 SQDSNNFYNYDIGNS
+71 
-86 VWYFERTGDKY
+86 
-97 YIHNKYN
+97 
-104 EYLAIDDNGY
+104 
-114 VCTGSLQ
+114 
-121 KALEFYVTNV
+121 
-131 EKDSNHIYIFP
+131 
-142 CKSVLSYVQSDID
+142 
-155 LVDANDCI
+155 
-163 IKVNGIKY
+163 
-171 LIYKNSK
+171 
-178 KATVIPK
+178 
-185 LLNEY
+185 
-190 DSSTDYKGEIVIP
+190 
-203 ETFNYN
+203 
-209 GNEYTVT
+209 
-216 DVKPGVFAECKDIT
+216 
-230 RVTLPQSITNIRTSC
+230 
-245 FALCPGLISVDIPSV
+245 
-260 TKIGDDAFRGCTS
+260 
-273 LTSADFPKVSS
+273 
-284 IGDNA
+284 
-289 FKRCSSLT
+289 
-297 SLDFPLVTSI
+297 
-307 GRYAFDG
+307 
-314 CSSVFSIDM
+314 
-323 PLMTS
+323 
-328 ISGRMF
+328 
-334 FNCSNLTSINIPS
+334 
-347 VTSVGYMAFYHCSN
+347 
-361 LTSINLP
+361 
-368 SVASIEGNAFNSCS
+368 
-382 NLTSIN
+382 
-388 MTSVTSIGDG
+388 
-398 AFGGCSITS
+398 
-407 VDMPSV
+407 
-413 KNIGSDTF
+413 
-421 SGCPIT
+421 
-427 NLSLPSTLSSIGDRC
+427 
-442 FTKVREITL
+442 
-451 AATNPPTLGSNPWE
+451 
-465 YVLIKVP
+465 
-472 ESAVN
+472 
-477 DYRTAAGWSDYKD
+477 
-490 QILSMSD
+490 MSD
-497 ITDYD
+497 FAGHD
-502 VAVTAQDKESG
+502 VTVTAQEKESG
-513 LLNVLTQ
+513 LLNVLGQ
-520 DNLYKVESLKVTG
+520 DNLGKVGSLKVTG
-533 TINGYDIMVIR
+533 TINSYDIMVIR
-544 NKLPLLHHLDLTD
+544 NKMPYLHHLDLTD
-557 ADIVANDYE
+557 ATIVANDYE
-566 YYTGCHTEDNIVG
+566 YYTGCHTEDNVIG
-579 QSMFY
+579 DYMFFQLY
-584 MLKKIESV
+584 KLVSV

-598 TVISNGAFLG
+598 TRIGECALSSCGNLV
-608 CDRLENIVLPV
+608 EVVLPV
-619 KLETIGRYAFNG
+619 KLESIGCAAFNG
-631 CIKLKD
+631 CSNL
-637 IEFPFALKTIDYYAF
+637 TNID
-652 YGCSQLEHIKLPS
+652 
-665 MLKTLGSSAF
+665 
-675 ESCSKLKSIELPPT
+675 LPPT
-689 LRTIGSSAF
+689 LKTIGSSAF
-698 YGCYGLETISLPGVE
+698 YGCSRLKNIELPPTLKTIGGYVFCRCSNLKKISLAGVE
-713 TIGEAAFQGCSK
+713 YIGNQAFSDCNQ
-725 LTEIRIPSTLKSID
+725 LTEVRIPSTLKSIGD
-739 DRAFNCKNLQKVYT
+739 KAFFCHNLMKVYT

-760 IGQTTFSNYA
+760 IGQTTFSSYT

-809 KEFTLEDRFTGEPDI
+809 KEFTLDDRFTGEPDI
-824 DINPGGGIIVPGK
+824 DINPGGGIIVPDK
-837 PELPPQDADT
+837 PEQGDQDADT

-905 FRTYNGAIR
+905 FRTYNGGIR

-921 WIDLDSSEEYLY
+921 WIDLDSSEEFLY
-933 PGKGYIFQ
+933 PGQGYIFQ

-947 LSIKIEKSAFGKLP
+947 LSIKIEKSEFGKLP
-961 KVDVDTK
+961 NVNVDTK

-1009 NSKTYEAV
+1009 DSNTYEAV
-1017 RPGDDNV
+1017 RPGDDNA

-1044 FGGDNR
+1044 FGGDKR

-1117 GASELYTVEALAG
+1117 GASELYSVEALAG

>member
-1 MTHKTFINICF
+1 M
-12 VLLALLFPLT
+12 
-22 MQAQHKS
+22 
-29 PLDEGKGFFLFPHDG
+29 
-44 IEEGNAYT
+44 
-52 SGNYGDFNQENKL
+52 
-65 QTAYFY
+65 
-71 SQDSNNFYNYDIGNS
+71 
-86 VWYFERTGDKY
+86 
-97 YIHNKYN
+97 
-104 EYLAIDDNGY
+104 
-114 VCTGSLQ
+114 
-121 KALEFYVTNV
+121 
-131 EKDSNHIYIFP
+131 
-142 CKSVLSYVQSDID
+142 
-155 LVDANDCI
+155 
-163 IKVNGIKY
+163 
-171 LIYKNSK
+171 
-178 KATVIPK
+178 
-185 LLNEY
+185 
-190 DSSTDYKGEIVIP
+190 
-203 ETFNYN
+203 
-209 GNEYTVT
+209 
-216 DVKPGVFAECKDIT
+216 
-230 RVTLPQSITNIRTSC
+230 
-245 FALCPGLISVDIPSV
+245 
-260 TKIGDDAFRGCTS
+260 
-273 LTSADFPKVSS
+273 
-284 IGDNA
+284 
-289 FKRCSSLT
+289 
-297 SLDFPLVTSI
+297 PLVTSI
-307 GRYAFDG
+307 SSQAF
-314 CSSVFSIDM
+314 C
-323 PLMTS
+323 
-328 ISGRMF
+328 
-334 FNCSNLTSINIPS
+334 
-347 VTSVGYMAFYHCSN
+347 
-361 LTSINLP
+361 
-368 SVASIEGNAFNSCS
+368 
-382 NLTSIN
+382 
-388 MTSVTSIGDG
+388 
-398 AFGGCSITS
+398 
-407 VDMPSV
+407 
-413 KNIGSDTF
+413 
-421 SGCPIT
+421 GCPIT
-427 NLSLPSTLSSIGDRC
+427 NLSLPASLTSIGNSC
-442 FTKVREITL
+442 FTATKEITL
-451 AATNPPTLGSNPWE
+451 AATTPAVLGTDAFWK
-465 YVLIKVP
+465 YAVIRVP

-477 DYRTAAGWSDYKD
+477 DYRTAAGWSNYKD

-497 ITDYD
+497 KTDYD
-502 VAVTAQDKESG
+502 VPVTAQEKESG
-513 LLNVLTQ
+513 LLNMITQ
-520 DNLYKVESLKVTG
+520 DKLGKVVSLKVTG
-533 TINGYDIMVIR
+533 TINSYDILVIR
-544 NKLPLLHHLDLTD
+544 NKMPYLHYLDLTD
-557 ADIVANDYE
+557 ATIVANDYE
-566 YYTGCHTEDNIVG
+566 YYTGYHTEDNIIG
-579 QSMFY
+579 DNMFAS
-584 MLKKIESV
+584 LGKLVSV

-598 TVISNGAFLG
+598 TSIRHCALYECSSLV
-608 CDRLENIVLPV
+608 EVVLPV
-619 KLETIGRYAFNG
+619 KLESIGGSAFMYCSNLTNIDLPPTLKTIGWNAFNG
-631 CIKLKD
+631 C
-637 IEFPFALKTIDYYAF
+637 
-652 YGCSQLEHIKLPS
+652 SRLEN
-665 MLKTLGSSAF
+665 
-675 ESCSKLKSIELPPT
+675 
-689 LRTIGSSAF
+689 
-698 YGCYGLETISLPGVE
+698 ISLPGVE
-713 TIGEAAFQGCSK
+713 SIDEYAFGSCSK
-725 LTEIRIPSTLKSID
+725 LTEVRIPSTLKSIGNG
-739 DRAFNCKNLQKVYT
+739 AFDIQGLKKVYT
-753 YTVEPVN
+753 YTVEPIN
-760 IGQTTFSNYA
+760 IGQGTFPKTTYE
-770 TATLYVPRQAYN
+770 TATLYIPKQSKN
-782 NYYYNTQWSQFP
+782 NYYWNTQWSQFAKLE
-794 TPVEFDEPYKYFYLN
+794 EFDEPYKYFYLN
-809 KEFTLEDRFTGEPDI
+809 KEYTLEDRFTGEPDI

-914 AKYGKGG
+914 AEYGKGG
-921 WIDLDSSEEYLY
+921 WIDLKESEEYLY

-947 LSIKIEKSAFGKLP
+947 LSIKIEKNEFGKLP
-961 KVDVDTK
+961 KVDVDTN

-990 AFYDINDMG
+990 AFYDINDMD

-1009 NSKTYEAV
+1009 DSKSYEAV
-1017 RPGDDNV
+1017 RPGDDNA

-1030 AFFVQCPKDNDDIN
+1030 AFFVQCPKDNGIIN

-1084 SDGTTTDKTRVVFNP
+1084 CDGTTTDKTRVVFNP

-1117 GASELYTVEALAG
+1117 GASELYSVEALAG

-1242 ALYATRTQDGFLGLA
+1242 ALYATRTQDGFLGLT